1 MRNNSKKII
10 TRDSWGRPEGDK
22 WFGFDP
28 ERKEYT
34 EKHFTYEDKEARYKK
49 KNDEWFV
56 SSENTDGFVPLKD
69 PRGNRAR
76 ELEKNAKEV
85 KRMSSFEASE
95 KESAEE
101 IAKTRDFRNVVEKGS
116 EIFTGFP
123 GKEKNQY
130 EFRNGNWYEPNPEVE
145 KAIKRAEEDYLPI
158 SRIGGGTMTS
168 PTGIGEDFSSEAKSK
183 KILDAI
189 KDIPKTRVIKDDDRV
204 RALNKQFNK
213 NASLDEDY
221 ETFGDYD
228 NSPEKSK
235 NKYRIKNN
243 SWERLVYKSEEWSPI
258 ENEGSIGALNRRYG
272 KNIEVPKKVK
282 IEEARDI
289 SPFLKINK
297 NYLSQ
302 TEESAIKKLYKDFN
316 NLGFEFEQEGMLT
329 DYIKVIPKNKDV
341 APMTFS
347 FDDPKGLD
355 AARLRQYL
363 QTNAEYDSNNSLVN
377 QIRSN
382 VRTNAFNKAIGEDA
396 EVIEGSRTDKVGVSK
411 FIDHNNEYYESK
423 EYKDIFKKLNFVEQK
438 EEIERRQ
445 MENKPLEN
453 KDIFGD
459 FAVWVGLVDKYQGT
473 PEDLKKLKESEK
485 KLYNSEE
492 YKVIYAN
499 KRDEYIKEKKKNNEK
514 LLDGYEIALD
524 SKDPK
529 AIKEALKK
537 IEAGTF
543 VATMGN
549 NINYVSKQQQDY
561 SDESKSLIK
570 SYEKNNDDYRNRKIS
585 AEVYQDRYESLE
597 SKRDQ
602 LKVVAK
608 EIDTDQKRIKRLTGE
623 YITEKAKYGGF
634 WGNLVNEFIV
644 SADKVAELGV
654 KLDPNLAGT
663 EKAKTSKE
671 SQIITPEE
679 MKYYKS
685 DALRKGGFTEE
696 EIKNIKAN
704 QVKLKSIQQNERM
717 LIEAFGSDLT
727 TEESKQNLGF
737 FEQALI
743 GVAGSLPAMLTR
755 AIPVVGQAAA
765 FVSLADLSMSQ
776 IEKEMLT
783 DPDFQTTTAFD
794 RAKVSLPYG
803 IVMGALENF
812 GLNRLTKGQSYLLGK
827 GILGNIAKTLPE
839 GGVVRESLENIAN
852 KEIKNIIGKGV
863 LKVVAGTLA
872 EGETGAIQTF
882 VADIGIKKAY
892 NYLRAAYN
900 TEEDLKKLTGGEAF
914 STPKT
919 FMEGL
924 SAVGE
929 GALAEAIGGFAMSTV
944 ITSSQLLINGNL
956 SLYNKEDLNFLED
969 FTSDEQF
976 KKIIVADLKNKMIQG
991 TMTKSQAESA
1001 LNDIDLVAGVFNSI
1015 DENLPESAKMEAFN
1029 LINKRNRLEKEKQ
1042 GKDPALS
1049 KGITDKIN
1057 EINDKLTKLP
1067 LKVQGFNGIERL
1079 KVLEKALKRKRKDKD
1094 IIIVEGKKISRTEAE
1109 TEYKDL
1115 DKKIQSII
1123 SEFNAPVVETADTKV
1138 DIEELKQTPEGKEV
1152 ERRRRENL
1160 SAYNEEELNEVYSV
1174 GSDQTTGEFIKAKYD
1189 AELNQINQKQKD
1201 AIQEQT
1207 AGQVPVQPTTGVG
1220 EEVVQGEP
1228 TAEPQG
1234 LTEEGKAEE
1243 EVASKDNV
1251 ERRRQEEL
1259 KNPIKT
1265 TEGRKETATYSGEKY
1280 TIQVFIG
1287 AFKTKYSV
1295 EVAQKDNTVAT
1306 GYKSNESLSKNS
1318 FDTYEE
1324 ALEYANKIAKKDK
1337 ENLNKINA
1345 KYDAELATLE
1355 APAVEAEAQE
1365 KVATYRAEEQA
1376 ELLKAIPKIESY
1388 KVNGKIDKTKMP
1400 KTVLAK
1406 YNKIYKK
1413 YDALISPLLEPIVKA
1428 KAPSNKK
1435 QGDVQEVPKTEKAAF
1450 NEGVESVRKAAQ
1462 EYKDKITAEIKEKQ
1476 KNYQPER
1483 GNTAQPKLFERVSKM
1498 IADAYQFIKNEP
1510 TKQEV
1515 KVAYDAMMDETK
1527 DQYNFIVSKGLK
1539 VIRHQEAGEP
1549 YSNSKEMLQDIR
1561 ENNTLRFLPNEVAFG
1576 QGDVDV
1582 SDNIGLQP
1590 SGVKLEDGYELTNS
1604 EMFRVVHDYFGHGI
1618 LGNQF
1623 GAIGEENATLQHL
1636 DLYSDTAAPA
1646 VIFQTRGQNSWVNFS
1661 GVNAEA
1667 NQLRKEAR
1675 ELKKQG
1681 KLEEANI
1688 LLEKAEK
1695 MFKFAEPKIA
1705 IFPKKFNFRRYE
1717 TARRISEQE
1726 DINSRPNRGVDDLPG
1741 LLERYSKRSSGT
1753 RGINR
1758 RNLQEVRKIGVF
1770 DVNVVAEYTLDD
1782 AIDEGIKKSFPVFK
1796 GVQKIF
1802 EITDGDTYRKMMEE
1816 SLKDNPFAASV
1827 TVHSGEKFNGMRMFV
1842 TEDGSTGITLTKEG
1856 FLGGAFSNPNA
1867 KRPQNLAQLMVIGIK
1882 EGATTAEAF
1891 DTVLPD
1897 YYSKFGFK
1905 AVSRTAFNEEYKP
1918 MIKNGDA
1925 VKDWDFET
1933 YQIFNNGRP
1942 DVVFFIYDG
1951 GNRNTIEER
1960 LGLFD
1965 LYRYYEKENTESF
1978 DKDSYEKAEEVM
1990 NQQAVKRLEFELD
2003 INESE
2008 APVATNQ
2015 GVSIKNKSAIDNIKT
2030 KTTDKV
2036 RVKVIEAAQRA
2047 IKTLQ
2052 SVLPNFDIVVHDN
2065 EESYNAAMKDRN
2077 GVQGSAGNFS
2087 YGLDGQGNLTGRI
2100 DINLNKANART
2111 VAHEVAHG
2119 VMLKAFGDNPALFK
2133 NFRDRIASV
2142 LNESSNKALMDF
2154 ANQYVDNK
2162 TGELLDVTYEE
2173 YLAELTAVL
2182 ASEEGNLSATTL
2194 QKIATLINAIVSK
2207 ITNGMLKPF
2216 EDVKDTKQ
2224 VVEFFSN
2231 IANSIREG
2239 QDISNLNDDFSKSL
2253 YEPVNLNIKGELE
2266 NKLPLSNRKPISKSS
2281 RGDFN
2286 LIPHPII
2293 NKNTMVGKKYSVT
2306 MSDHTKVGEYK
2317 NNKTNV
2323 TVKNLMGGVFYPYI
2337 KGIHDAGIAWAS
2349 VTIKAAR
2356 EMVINAANQDA
2367 TLIYRMSRATG
2378 SRGNVNFNEIAF
2390 AELIAPVTN
2399 GKVTEEEFLRNL
2411 NNKLNTISNGTQLA
2425 TGVYI
2430 LGKYGVDTNEKIKIN
2445 KTKTV
2450 KVKDKTGKLVD
2461 KTIKVLEKN
2470 ADNKRIY
2477 ATKNVTKKELPSL
2490 DALKK
2495 ALSEESFSKRGGFWS
2510 TILKDSWATKST
2522 GEWYK
2527 FLEKNSVTSLEE
2539 IVNNLAEPEVDSAND
2554 HDIVAAVKI
2563 APPEYDKNGNI
2574 KIYTTREGL
2583 VNEAKGIYYIDA
2595 PDHPSYPYVVKGSPI
2610 GVLNEF
2616 NSITDYFPIINDWL
2630 ESGRLNSP
2638 YKAVETMGKE
2648 LVQKLSPTETTFA
2661 SKSQLDSEGK
2671 EKTEAEKITELNK
2684 KRDSAQKNTIGKT
2697 PKLGDITSDLG
2708 PLLKQVLN
2716 INAKLIPEDV
2726 FEDYRKVIEML
2737 SGNKRILSPENRA
2750 EIEKKLN
2757 NIIRS
2762 IEFSNNKAS
2771 ELKGRYDDFKVNN
2784 EDLDYSDSIKKM
2796 LEDGII
2802 SKEEFD
2808 FMKKYKSK
2816 IIEAEVKQKM
2826 SKEEDEDEKE
2836 ELIAEIKDT
2845 TITADEFKG
2854 DEFRLER
2861 DLVNKFIETL
2871 KNSDLE
2877 SLNNSDLNDL
2887 VKIIYNI
2894 NNGFVNHATSQ
2905 MLIKLDSNIKEATLV
2920 EAIPDSYG
2928 GVVKKIQQ
2936 WLRTLDVNIA
2946 NIKLRIKNDK
2956 YGVGSNSL
2964 FNIDEMFGD
2973 FKTKRI
2979 FNSIFNE
2986 SAKAQQTYQSEIKDI
3001 QERLIKAENAVFNSF
3016 KKDGNALT
3024 KSQMKSMLYMIQL
3037 EHESNEGS
3045 KQTRPALAV
3054 LDAVIE
3060 FAKIKGVT
3068 EMSKEDIKVMQD
3080 IKKNFVVDGKIDIDK
3095 ILSSFNKAEISA
3107 LKVMQSVNE
3116 EMTKKAT
3123 FTSYVI
3129 NGNQIKPLKN
3139 YIPQMVAQKTNRE
3152 TIDEQINRIKNNIN
3166 PGTES
3171 NNLIERNDFNEKNVS
3186 PVILNPYFVI
3196 NQSSKSLL
3204 INYHLADPIR
3214 TARMTLKKA
3223 ELNLK
3228 ENKKDSEAREMLEVI
3243 SQSYETAL
3251 NDLLSQNFGQTN
3263 KFIDAITKVGYRAM
3277 LASAPRMLSESISN
3291 TFFVMTNNPVDYSV
3305 GVSMYGKL
3313 AFGVD
3318 GKKVLTNLKSKVTA
3332 RNYSEGGEN
3341 SAMFDLSALTNR
3353 ISRKGKMDTVIVNG
3367 VLKVYDNYLGRY
3379 VNLVT
3384 LVADNVV
3391 SQPDKVMIKPLW
3403 FGSFARRFEKITG
3416 ETIDFNKIISNDEE
3430 YLNKYKDALSKS
3442 TDWADSQVVLAGA
3455 STNPFMGV
3463 LKNVSREDDNLYETA
3478 VKNFNRFMNKFMI
3491 NEYFTIRKGVFAMIG
3506 KGDISRA
3513 DGLLL
3518 LAAASQRLFLY
3529 GILTTMLSDVLV
3541 FVLRGTFNNFADMA
3555 LGIDDDDEEKEVEKL
3570 KLKYDKFDDKK
3581 ESYNKTL
3588 EEMMLRKKINKKEF
3602 DLMQNNKDNIQG
3614 LGEFLSEKPLKERI
3628 MKSVLGSATGMILG
3642 RNYGN
3647 FTRMWQNYLVEQVN
3661 KKYGDDLGIWDGEYD
3676 PYKDALA
3683 YNPFEGKKIDES
3695 TDLLTIISGPYAPHL
3710 NFMTT
3715 LFKAYNKSEP
3725 KEERTILTRKKER
3738 LRYFIEGS
3746 GMLNMLPFYKDFRK
3760 SAMDY
3765 IYKEVRVEKQ
3775 QEVNLKEKKIDILKN
3790 IEANKNNTYEPED
3803 LKHWIKYLEDADYK
3817 KRYDD
3822 KEEKI
3827 VNEILKEYGYK
3838 NKTEFEYEDIRGY
3851 KKEFGKYSD
3860 YSKERKGKSDIENEL
3875 DDKESTKSSRG
3886 RKIFGRRRKILRK
3899 KWG

>member
-10 TRDSWGRPEGDK
+10 TRDSWGRPEGDE

-34 EKHFTYEDKEARYKK
+34 EKHFTYEDKKARYKK

-69 PRGNRAR
+69 PKGSRAR
-76 ELEKNAKEV
+76 ELERNAKEV

-101 IAKTRDFRNVVEKGS
+101 IAKIRDFRNVVEKGS

-145 KAIKRAEEDYLPI
+145 KAIKRAEEDYVPI

-183 KILDAI
+183 RSLDAI

-204 RALNKQFNK
+204 RALNKQFGK

-221 ETFGDYD
+221 ETFSNYD
-228 NSPEKSK
+228 NSREKRD
-235 NKYRIKNN
+235 NKYRVKDG
-243 SWERLVYKSEEWSPI
+243 SWERLVGGAEEWSPI

-272 KNIEVPKKVK
+272 KNVEVPKKVK

-363 QTNAEYDSNNSLVN
+363 QSNAEYDSNNSLVN
-377 QIRSN
+377 EIRSN

-396 EVIEGSRTDKVGVSK
+396 EVIEGSRADKVGVSK

-524 SKDPK
+524 SRDPK
-529 AIKEALKK
+529 KIKEAKEK

-543 VATMGN
+543 VATIGN

-561 SDESKSLIK
+561 SDEIKNLTK
-570 SYEKNNDDYRNRKIS
+570 SYEKNQDDYRNRKIS

-608 EIDTDQKRIKRLTGE
+608 EIDTDQKRTKRLTGE

-663 EKAKTSKE
+663 ERVKTSKE

-737 FEQALI
+737 FKQALI

-827 GILGNIAKTLPE
+827 GILGNIAKTLPA
-839 GGVVRESLENIAN
+839 GATREVLENIAN
-852 KEIKNIIGKGV
+852 KEVKNLIGKGV

-882 VADIGIKKAY
+882 AADIGIKKAY

-944 ITSSQLLINGNL
+944 IVNSQLLINGNL

-1015 DENLPESAKMEAFN
+1015 DENLPEIAKMEAFN
-1029 LINKRNRLEKEKQ
+1029 LINKRNRLEKSIE
-1042 GKDPALS
+1042 GKDESLS
-1049 KGITDKIN
+1049 KSIKEEIK

-1067 LKVQGFNGIERL
+1067 LKVQEFNGKERL
-1079 KVLEKALKRKRKDKD
+1079 NVLEKALKRKRKDKD

-1115 DKKIQSII
+1115 DEKLQSII

-1138 DIEELKQTPEGKEV
+1138 DI
-1152 ERRRRENL
+1152 
-1160 SAYNEEELNEVYSV
+1160 
-1174 GSDQTTGEFIKAKYD
+1174 
-1189 AELNQINQKQKD
+1189 ELNQINQKQKD

-1207 AGQVPVQPTTGVG
+1207 AGQVPVQPTTAVG

-1228 TAEPQG
+1228 TTKPQV

-1243 EVASKDNV
+1243 EVTPSETTKQMTSNDYKVISKKVLDDK
-1251 ERRRQEEL
+1251 EL
-1259 KNPIKT
+1259 
-1265 TEGRKETATYSGEKY
+1265 
-1280 TIQVFIG
+1280 
-1287 AFKTKYSV
+1287 
-1295 EVAQKDNTVAT
+1295 NTVRA
-1306 GYKSNESLSKNS
+1306 SLRASSPDS
-1318 FDTYEE
+1318 FS
-1324 ALEYANKIAKKDK
+1324 LEILDAIAKKESIDTGNDELNQQIDDAI
-1337 ENLNKINA
+1337 ENGLSIGTIANLILEDDVITEGKGIDSKRKAIDYALNIGGKGTILKSGQQA
-1345 KYDAELATLE
+1345 ITEEGKAE
-1355 APAVEAEAQE
+1355 E
-1365 KVATYRAEEQA
+1365 KVTAYRAEEQA

-1406 YNKIYKK
+1406 YNKIYDK
-1413 YDALISPLLEPIVKA
+1413 YDALISPLLEPVVKV
-1428 KAPSNKK
+1428 KTPSSKK
-1435 QGDVQEVPKTEKAAF
+1435 EGDVQEVPKTEKAAF
-1450 NEGVESVRKAAQ
+1450 NEGVKSVQQAAQ

-1498 IADAYQFIKNEP
+1498 IADAYKSIKNEP

-1515 KVAYDAMMDETK
+1515 KVAYDAFVSETK
-1527 DQYNFIVSKGLK
+1527 KQYEFIVAKGLK

-1636 DLYSDTAAPA
+1636 DLYSDVAAPA

-1681 KLEEANI
+1681 KLEEENI

-1705 IFPKKFNFRRYE
+1705 IFPTKFNFRRYE

-1741 LLERYSKRSSGT
+1741 LLERYSKKSSGT
-1753 RGINR
+1753 RGVNKR
-1758 RNLQEVRKIGVF
+1758 SLRGTKRIGVF

-1782 AIDEGIKKSFPVFK
+1782 AINEGIKKSFPVFK

-1827 TVHSGEKFNGMRMFV
+1827 TVHTGEKFNGMRMFV

-1867 KRPQNLAQLMVIGIK
+1867 NRPQNLAQLMVIGIK

-1905 AVSRTAFNEEYKP
+1905 AVSRTAFNEQYKP

-1925 VKDWDFET
+1925 VKDWDFKT
-1933 YQIFNNGRP
+1933 YKRFNNGRP

-1965 LYRYYEKENTESF
+1965 LYEYYEKENTESF

-2008 APVATNQ
+2008 APIATNQ
-2015 GVSIKNKSAIDNIKT
+2015 GISIKNKSAVDNIKT
-2030 KTTDKV
+2030 KTTDKE

-2052 SVLPNFDIVVHDN
+2052 SVLPNFDIVIHEN
-2065 EESYNAAMKDRN
+2065 EESYASSMRSMNAPTD
-2077 GVQGSAGNFS
+2077 SAGNFS
-2087 YGLDGQGNLTGRI
+2087 YVQMPDGSYVGRI
-2100 DINLNKANART
+2100 DINLNKADART

-2133 NFRDRIASV
+2133 RFRDRIASI
-2142 LNESSNKALMDF
+2142 LKESTNKALMDF
-2154 ANQYVDNK
+2154 ANQYVDK
-2162 TGELLDVTYEE
+2162 ETGKLLDVTYEE
-2173 YLAELTAVL
+2173 YLAELTAAL
-2182 ASEEGNLSATTL
+2182 AAEEGNLSATTL

-2224 VVEFFSN
+2224 VVDFFKN
-2231 IANSIREG
+2231 ISESIR
-2239 QDISNLNDDFSKSL
+2239 
-2253 YEPVNLNIKGELE
+2253 KGEAINPSDIAAIQEGLSVPIGSPTNII
-2266 NKLPLSNRKPISKSS
+2266 NKATLANPLIFPKTPLPLSFVTEADKIDINALIKEIVEKKLNVWFWMADQLGRGNYYDAVIGNEHYLDAGPSFALDPENRDKNILWASGLADKTLQSQIDKADYIFFISGSPEKAKLFNRRVLDLIAS
-2281 RGDFN
+2281 RVNKTSDFN
-2286 LIPHPII
+2286 SFKEAMNNFKTETNELKDIKNALVKINSFEELAKSPKRKSFLIAID
-2293 NKNTMVGKKYSVT
+2293 NVGK
-2306 MSDHTKVGEYK
+2306 
-2317 NNKTNV
+2317 NKTTPKGSLKELLGSFNV
-2323 TVKNLMGGVFYPYI
+2323 FIDYNELRDGFYRENDFTQNDIMLVGKPTGLGGNAPHSTYETAILGEVVGVPDVKINSWDIMPQALKDKYQSVIGGRETKTKAMQAKV
-2337 KGIHDAGIAWAS
+2337 IA
-2349 VTIKAAR
+2349 
-2356 EMVINAANQDA
+2356 
-2367 TLIYRMSRATG
+2367 
-2378 SRGNVNFNEIAF
+2378 
-2390 AELIAPVTN
+2390 AE
-2399 GKVTEEEFLRNL
+2399 
-2411 NNKLNTISNGTQLA
+2411 
-2425 TGVYI
+2425 TGVVRG
-2430 LGKYGVDTNEKIKIN
+2430 LEAQIK
-2445 KTKTV
+2445 
-2450 KVKDKTGKLVD
+2450 
-2461 KTIKVLEKN
+2461 
-2470 ADNKRIY
+2470 
-2477 ATKNVTKKELPSL
+2477 
-2490 DALKK
+2490 
-2495 ALSEESFSKRGGFWS
+2495 
-2510 TILKDSWATKST
+2510 
-2522 GEWYK
+2522 
-2527 FLEKNSVTSLEE
+2527 
-2539 IVNNLAEPEVDSAND
+2539 
-2554 HDIVAAVKI
+2554 
-2563 APPEYDKNGNI
+2563 
-2574 KIYTTREGL
+2574 
-2583 VNEAKGIYYIDA
+2583 
-2595 PDHPSYPYVVKGSPI
+2595 
-2610 GVLNEF
+2610 
-2616 NSITDYFPIINDWL
+2616 
-2630 ESGRLNSP
+2630 
-2638 YKAVETMGKE
+2638 
-2648 LVQKLSPTETTFA
+2648 
-2661 SKSQLDSEGK
+2661 SKSQLASDGK
-2671 EKTEAEKITELNK
+2671 GETEAKKITELNK
-2684 KRDSAQKNTIGKT
+2684 KRDSAQKNTIGKN

-2737 SGNKRILSPENRA
+2737 SGNRRILSPENRA

-2771 ELKGRYDDFKVNN
+2771 DLKGRYDDFKVNN

-2826 SKEEDEDEKE
+2826 TKEEDEDEKE

-2845 TITADEFKG
+2845 TVTTDEFKG

-2861 DLVNKFIETL
+2861 DFVNKFIETL

-2877 SLNNSDLNDL
+2877 GLNNSDLNDL

-2894 NNGFVNHATSQ
+2894 NNGFVNHAASQ
-2905 MLIKLDSNIKEATLV
+2905 MLIKLESNIKEATLV

-2928 GVVKKIQQ
+2928 GVVRRIQQ

-2986 SAKAQQTYQSEIKDI
+2986 SAKAQQTYQSEIKDV
-3001 QERLIKAENAVFNSF
+3001 QGRLIEAENAVFNSF
-3016 KKDGNALT
+3016 KKDGNALI

-3037 EHESNEGS
+3037 EYESNEGS

-3068 EMSKEDIKVMQD
+3068 EMSKQDLKVMQD

-3107 LKVMQSVNE
+3107 LKVMQSINE

-3129 NGNQIKPLKN
+3129 NGSQLKPLKN
-3139 YIPQMVAQKTNRE
+3139 YVPQMVAQKTNQE
-3152 TIDEQINRIKNNIN
+3152 TIDEQIDRIKNNIN

-3186 PVILNPYFVI
+3186 PVILNPYFAI

-3263 KFIDAITKVGYRAM
+3263 KFIDALAKVGYSSM
-3277 LASAPRMLSESISN
+3277 LASAPRMFSEAISN

-3305 GVSMYGKL
+3305 GASMYGKL

-3318 GKKVLTNLKSKVTA
+3318 GKKVLTNLNSKVTS
-3332 RNYSEGGEN
+3332 RNYSEAGEN

-3353 ISRKGKMDTVIVNG
+3353 ISRKGKMDTIIVNG
-3367 VLKVYDNYLGRY
+3367 VVQVYDNFLGRY
-3379 VNLVT
+3379 VNLVS
-3384 LVADNVV
+3384 LVANNVV

-3416 ETIDFNKIISNDEE
+3416 ETIDFNKIINNDEE

-3506 KGDISRA
+3506 KGDISRE

-3529 GILTTMLSDVLV
+3529 GILTRLSSEVLV

-3588 EEMMLRKKINKKEF
+3588 EEMMLRKIINKKEF

-3614 LGEFLSEKPLKERI
+3614 LGEFLSEKPLTERV
-3628 MKSVLGSATGMILG
+3628 MQSVLGSATGMILG

-3715 LFKAYNKSEP
+3715 LLKASNKSEP

-3765 IYKEVRVEKQ
+3765 VYKEVKVEKQ

-3790 IEANKNNTYEPED
+3790 IEADKNNEYEPED
-3803 LKHWIKYLEDADYK
+3803 LKHWIKYVEDPDYK
-3817 KRYDD
+3817 KKYDD

-3827 VNEILKEYGYK
+3827 VDGILKEYGYK
-3838 NKTEFEYEDIRGY
+3838 TKTEFEYEDIRGY
-3851 KKEFGKYSD
+3851 KKEFGNYSD
-3860 YSKERKGKSDIENEL
+3860 YSKERKGKSKIENEL
-3875 DDKESTKSSRG
+3875 DDRIEAFKYGEEYNKSSRSGRSRSVWG
-3886 RKIFGRRRKILRK
+3886 RKKRS
-3899 KWG
+3899 KWSK

>member
-69 PRGNRAR
+69 PRGNRAK
-76 ELEKNAKEV
+76 ELERNAKEV

-145 KAIKRAEEDYLPI
+145 KAIKRAEQDYIPI

-183 KILDAI
+183 RSLDAI

-204 RALNKQFNK
+204 RALNKQFGK

-221 ETFGDYD
+221 ETFSNYD
-228 NSPEKSK
+228 NSREKRD
-235 NKYRIKNN
+235 NKYRVKDG

-272 KNIEVPKKVK
+272 KNVEVPKKVK

-363 QTNAEYDSNNSLVN
+363 QSNAEYDSNNSVVN
-377 QIRSN
+377 EIRSN
-382 VRTNAFNKAIGEDA
+382 VRTNAFNKAIGEDG
-396 EVIEGSRTDKVGVSK
+396 EVIEGSRADKVGVSK
-411 FIDHNNEYYESK
+411 FIDHNNKYYESK
-423 EYKDIFKKLNFVEQK
+423 EYKDNFKKLNFVEQK

-445 MENKPLEN
+445 MENKPIEN

-524 SKDPK
+524 SKNPK
-529 AIKEALKK
+529 DIKEAKEK

-543 VATMGN
+543 VATIGN

-561 SDESKSLIK
+561 SDEIK
-570 SYEKNNDDYRNRKIS
+570 NLYRSFEKNNDDYRNRKIS

-608 EIDTDQKRIKRLTGE
+608 EIDTDQKRTKRLTGE

-663 EKAKTSKE
+663 ERAKTSKE

-727 TEESKQNLGF
+727 TEESRQNLGF
-737 FEQALI
+737 FQQALV

-765 FVSLADLSMSQ
+765 FVSLADLSMSH

-827 GILGNIAKTLPE
+827 GILGNIAKILPA
-839 GGVVRESLENIAN
+839 GATREVLENIAN
-852 KEIKNIIGKGV
+852 KEVKNLIGKGV

-872 EGETGAIQTF
+872 EGETGAIQTL

-919 FMEGL
+919 LMEGL

-944 ITSSQLLINGNL
+944 IVNSQLLINGNL

-1029 LINKRNRLEKEKQ
+1029 LINKRNRLEKSIE
-1042 GKDPALS
+1042 GKDESLS
-1049 KGITDKIN
+1049 KSIKEEIK

-1115 DKKIQSII
+1115 DEKIQSII
-1123 SEFNAPVVETADTKV
+1123 SEFNAPVVETTDAKV
-1138 DIEELKQTPEGKEV
+1138 DI
-1152 ERRRRENL
+1152 
-1160 SAYNEEELNEVYSV
+1160 
-1174 GSDQTTGEFIKAKYD
+1174 
-1189 AELNQINQKQKD
+1189 ELNQINQKEKD

-1207 AGQVPVQPTTGVG
+1207 AGEVPVQPTTAVG

-1228 TAEPQG
+1228 TAEPQV

-1243 EVASKDNV
+1243 EVTPSETTKQMTSNDYKVISKKVLDDK
-1251 ERRRQEEL
+1251 EL
-1259 KNPIKT
+1259 
-1265 TEGRKETATYSGEKY
+1265 
-1280 TIQVFIG
+1280 
-1287 AFKTKYSV
+1287 
-1295 EVAQKDNTVAT
+1295 NTVRA
-1306 GYKSNESLSKNS
+1306 SLRASSPDS
-1318 FDTYEE
+1318 FS
-1324 ALEYANKIAKKDK
+1324 LEILDAIAKKESIDTGFYELNEQIDDAI
-1337 ENLNKINA
+1337 ENGLSIGTIANLILEDDVITEGKGIDSKRKAIDYALNIGGKGTILKSGQQA
-1345 KYDAELATLE
+1345 IIEEGKAE
-1355 APAVEAEAQE
+1355 E
-1365 KVATYRAEEQA
+1365 KVTAYRAEEQA

-1406 YNKIYKK
+1406 YNKIYDK
-1413 YDALISPLLEPIVKA
+1413 YDALISPLLEKA
-1428 KAPSNKK
+1428 KTP
-1435 QGDVQEVPKTEKAAF
+1435 V
-1450 NEGVESVRKAAQ
+1450 VET
-1462 EYKDKITAEIKEKQ
+1462 DKLNSKEKQ
-1476 KNYQPER
+1476 YALESGIPEEDAIPTR
-1483 GNTAQPKLFERVSKM
+1483 SIFKKKISRIGITVERVKQLIKSNKYTEKKIKVDEISPSQLVVERYLISK
-1498 IADAYQFIKNEP
+1498 IENKDNLPIIGQLGNE
-1510 TKQEV
+1510 
-1515 KVAYDAMMDETK
+1515 
-1527 DQYNFIVSKGLK
+1527 FIVLDGHHRISTYIRNGAKTINAK
-1539 VIRHQEAGEP
+1539 VI
-1549 YSNSKEMLQDIR
+1549 
-1561 ENNTLRFLPNEVAFG
+1561 
-1576 QGDVDV
+1576 
-1582 SDNIGLQP
+1582 
-1590 SGVKLEDGYELTNS
+1590 
-1604 EMFRVVHDYFGHGI
+1604 
-1618 LGNQF
+1618 
-1623 GAIGEENATLQHL
+1623 
-1636 DLYSDTAAPA
+1636 DLST
-1646 VIFQTRGQNSWVNFS
+1646 VQT
-1661 GVNAEA
+1661 
-1667 NQLRKEAR
+1667 K
-1675 ELKKQG
+1675 
-1681 KLEEANI
+1681 
-1688 LLEKAEK
+1688 
-1695 MFKFAEPKIA
+1695 
-1705 IFPKKFNFRRYE
+1705 
-1717 TARRISEQE
+1717 
-1726 DINSRPNRGVDDLPG
+1726 
-1741 LLERYSKRSSGT
+1741 
-1753 RGINR
+1753 
-1758 RNLQEVRKIGVF
+1758 
-1770 DVNVVAEYTLDD
+1770 
-1782 AIDEGIKKSFPVFK
+1782 
-1796 GVQKIF
+1796 
-1802 EITDGDTYRKMMEE
+1802 
-1816 SLKDNPFAASV
+1816 
-1827 TVHSGEKFNGMRMFV
+1827 
-1842 TEDGSTGITLTKEG
+1842 
-1856 FLGGAFSNPNA
+1856 
-1867 KRPQNLAQLMVIGIK
+1867 
-1882 EGATTAEAF
+1882 
-1891 DTVLPD
+1891 
-1897 YYSKFGFK
+1897 
-1905 AVSRTAFNEEYKP
+1905 
-1918 MIKNGDA
+1918 
-1925 VKDWDFET
+1925 
-1933 YQIFNNGRP
+1933 
-1942 DVVFFIYDG
+1942 
-1951 GNRNTIEER
+1951 
-1960 LGLFD
+1960 
-1965 LYRYYEKENTESF
+1965 
-1978 DKDSYEKAEEVM
+1978 
-1990 NQQAVKRLEFELD
+1990 
-2003 INESE
+2003 
-2008 APVATNQ
+2008 APVSPQGQ
-2015 GVSIKNKSAIDNIKT
+2015 GVSIKNKSAVDNIKT
-2030 KTTDKV
+2030 KTTDKE
-2036 RVKVIEAAQRA
+2036 RIKVIEAAQRA
-2047 IKTLQ
+2047 VKTLQ
-2052 SVLPNFDIVVHDN
+2052 SVLPNFDIVVHENDD
-2065 EESYNAAMKDRN
+2065 SYASYMRSINASTD
-2077 GVQGSAGNFS
+2077 SAGSFS
-2087 YGLDGQGNLTGRI
+2087 YAQRPDGSYFGVIN
-2100 DINLNKANART
+2100 INLNKANART

-2133 NFRDRIASV
+2133 RFRDRIASI
-2142 LNESSNKALMDF
+2142 LTESSNKALMDF
-2154 ANQYVDNK
+2154 ANQYVDK
-2162 TGELLDVTYEE
+2162 ETGKLLDVTYEE
-2173 YLAELTAVL
+2173 YLAELTGAL
-2182 ASEEGNLSATTL
+2182 AAEEGKLSATTL

-2207 ITNGMLKPF
+2207 ITNGKLKPF

-2224 VVEFFSN
+2224 VVDFFSSVSQ
-2231 IANSIREG
+2231 SIR
-2239 QDISNLNDDFSKSL
+2239 
-2253 YEPVNLNIKGELE
+2253 KGEAINPSDIAAIQEGLSVPIGSPTNII
-2266 NKLPLSNRKPISKSS
+2266 NKPQKATPLKFPKTPLPLSFVTEADKIDINALIKEIAEKKLNVWFWMADQLGRGNYYDEVIEGEHYLDAGPSFALDPKNRDENILWASGLAEKTLQSQIDKADYIFFISGSPEKAKLFNRRVLDLIAS
-2281 RGDFN
+2281 RINKTSDFN
-2286 LIPHPII
+2286 SFKEAMSNFKTETNELKDIKNALVEINSFEELAKSPRRKSFLIAID
-2293 NKNTMVGKKYSVT
+2293 NVGK
-2306 MSDHTKVGEYK
+2306 
-2317 NNKTNV
+2317 NKTTPKGSLKELLGSFNV
-2323 TVKNLMGGVFYPYI
+2323 FIDYNELRDGFYKENDFTQNDIMLVGKPTGLGG
-2337 KGIHDAGIAWAS
+2337 S
-2349 VTIKAAR
+2349 
-2356 EMVINAANQDA
+2356 
-2367 TLIYRMSRATG
+2367 
-2378 SRGNVNFNEIAF
+2378 
-2390 AELIAPVTN
+2390 APHSTYE
-2399 GKVTEEEFLRNL
+2399 T
-2411 NNKLNTISNGTQLA
+2411 A
-2425 TGVYI
+2425 I
-2430 LGKYGVDTNEKIKIN
+2430 LGEVVGVPDIKIN
-2445 KTKTV
+2445 SWDIMPQALKDKYQSVIGGRETKTKAMQA
-2450 KVKDKTGKLVD
+2450 KVIAAETGVVRGLEAQ
-2461 KTIKVLEKN
+2461 IK
-2470 ADNKRIY
+2470 
-2477 ATKNVTKKELPSL
+2477 
-2490 DALKK
+2490 
-2495 ALSEESFSKRGGFWS
+2495 
-2510 TILKDSWATKST
+2510 
-2522 GEWYK
+2522 
-2527 FLEKNSVTSLEE
+2527 
-2539 IVNNLAEPEVDSAND
+2539 
-2554 HDIVAAVKI
+2554 
-2563 APPEYDKNGNI
+2563 
-2574 KIYTTREGL
+2574 
-2583 VNEAKGIYYIDA
+2583 
-2595 PDHPSYPYVVKGSPI
+2595 
-2610 GVLNEF
+2610 
-2616 NSITDYFPIINDWL
+2616 
-2630 ESGRLNSP
+2630 
-2638 YKAVETMGKE
+2638 
-2648 LVQKLSPTETTFA
+2648 
-2661 SKSQLDSEGK
+2661 SKSQLASEGK
-2671 EKTEAEKITELNK
+2671 GETEAKKITELNK
-2684 KRDSAQKNTIGKT
+2684 KRDSAQKNTIGKN

-2737 SGNKRILSPENRA
+2737 SGNRRILSPENRA

-2771 ELKGRYDDFKVNN
+2771 DLKGRYDDFKVNN

-2826 SKEEDEDEKE
+2826 TKEEDEDEKE

-2845 TITADEFKG
+2845 TVTTDEFKG
-2854 DEFRLER
+2854 DDFRLER
-2861 DLVNKFIETL
+2861 DFVNKFIETL

-2905 MLIKLDSNIKEATLV
+2905 MLIKLESNIKEATLV

-2928 GVVKKIQQ
+2928 GVVKRIQQ

-2986 SAKAQQTYQSEIKDI
+2986 SAKAQQTYQSEIKDV
-3001 QERLIKAENAVFNSF
+3001 QGRLIEAENAVFNSF
-3016 KKDGNALT
+3016 KKDGNALI

-3037 EHESNEGS
+3037 EYESNEGS

-3068 EMSKEDIKVMQD
+3068 EMSKQDLKVMQD

-3107 LKVMQSVNE
+3107 LKVMQSINE

-3129 NGNQIKPLKN
+3129 NGSQLKPLKN
-3139 YIPQMVAQKTNRE
+3139 YVPQMVAQKTNQE
-3152 TIDEQINRIKNNIN
+3152 TIDEQINRIKSNIN

-3186 PVILNPYFVI
+3186 PVILNPYFAI

-3263 KFIDAITKVGYRAM
+3263 KFIDALAKVGYSSM

-3313 AFGVD
+3313 AFGLD
-3318 GKKVLTNLKSKVTA
+3318 GKKVLTNLNSKVTA
-3332 RNYSEGGEN
+3332 RNYSEAGEN

-3353 ISRKGKMDTVIVNG
+3353 ISRKGKMDTIIVNG
-3367 VLKVYDNYLGRY
+3367 VVQVYDNFLGRY
-3379 VNLVT
+3379 VNLVS
-3384 LVADNVV
+3384 LVANNVV

-3416 ETIDFNKIISNDEE
+3416 ETIDFNKIINNDEE

-3529 GILTTMLSDVLV
+3529 GILTRLSSEVLV

-3588 EEMMLRKKINKKEF
+3588 EEMMLRKIINKKEF

-3614 LGEFLSEKPLKERI
+3614 LGEFLSEKPLTERV
-3628 MKSVLGSATGMILG
+3628 MQSVIGSATGMILG

-3765 IYKEVRVEKQ
+3765 VYKEVKVEKQ

-3790 IEANKNNTYEPED
+3790 IEADILKNIEDNKNNKYKPED
-3803 LKHWIKYLEDADYK
+3803 LKHWIKYVEDADYK
-3817 KRYDD
+3817 KKYDD

-3827 VNEILKEYGYK
+3827 VDGILKDYGYK
-3838 NKTEFEYEDIRGY
+3838 TKTEFESEDIRGY

-3860 YSKERKGKSDIENEL
+3860 YSKERKGKSKIENEL
-3875 DDKESTKSSRG
+3875 DDRIEAFKYGEEYNESGRG
-3886 RKIFGRRRKILRK
+3886 RKIFGRRRRILRK

>member
-76 ELEKNAKEV
+76 ELERNAKEV

-183 KILDAI
+183 RSLDAI

-204 RALNKQFNK
+204 RALNKQFGK

-221 ETFGDYD
+221 ETFSNYD

-235 NKYRIKNN
+235 NKYRIKDG
-243 SWERLVYKSEEWSPI
+243 SWERWVYGADEWSSI

-272 KNIEVPKKVK
+272 KNVEVPKKVK

-302 TEESAIKKLYKDFN
+302 TEESAIKKLYKDFS

-363 QTNAEYDSNNSLVN
+363 QSNAEYDSNNSLVN
-377 QIRSN
+377 EIRSN
-382 VRTNAFNKAIGEDA
+382 VRTNAFNKAIGEDG
-396 EVIEGSRTDKVGVSK
+396 EVIEGSRADKVGVSK

-445 MENKPLEN
+445 MENKPIEN
-453 KDIFGD
+453 KDILPYGD
-459 FAVWVGLVDKYQGT
+459 FAVWIGLVDKYQGT

-499 KRDEYIKEKKKNNEK
+499 KKAEYIKEKKKNNEK
-514 LLDGYEIALD
+514 LLDAYEIALD
-524 SKDPK
+524 SRDPK
-529 AIKEALKK
+529 KIKEAKEK

-543 VATMGN
+543 VATIGN
-549 NINYVSKQQQDY
+549 NINYLSKEQQDY
-561 SDESKSLIK
+561 SDEIK
-570 SYEKNNDDYRNRKIS
+570 NLYRSFEKNDDDYRNRKIS
-585 AEVYQDRYESLE
+585 AEVYQDRYETLE

-608 EIDTDQKRIKRLTGE
+608 EIDTDQKRTTRLTGE
-623 YITEKAKYGGF
+623 YITERAKYGGF

-654 KLDPNLAGT
+654 KLDPA

-685 DALRKGGFTEE
+685 QGFTEE
-696 EIKNIKAN
+696 EIKNIKIN

-717 LIEAFGSDLT
+717 LIETFGSDLT

-737 FEQALI
+737 FQQALV

-765 FVSLADLSMSQ
+765 FVSLADLSMSH

-827 GILGNIAKTLPE
+827 GILGNIAKTLPA
-839 GGVVRESLENIAN
+839 GATRETLENIAN
-852 KEIKNIIGKGV
+852 KEVKNLIGKGV

-919 FMEGL
+919 IMEGL

-944 ITSSQLLINGNL
+944 IVNSQLLINGNL

-969 FTSDEQF
+969 FTSDQQF

-1029 LINKRNRLEKEKQ
+1029 LINKRNRLEKSIE
-1042 GKDPALS
+1042 GKDESLS
-1049 KGITDKIN
+1049 KSIKEEIK

-1067 LKVQGFNGIERL
+1067 LKVQEFNGIERL
-1079 KVLEKALKRKRKDKD
+1079 NVLEKALKRKRKDKD

-1138 DIEELKQTPEGKEV
+1138 DIE
-1152 ERRRRENL
+1152 
-1160 SAYNEEELNEVYSV
+1160 
-1174 GSDQTTGEFIKAKYD
+1174 
-1189 AELNQINQKQKD
+1189 LNQINQKEKD
-1201 AIQEQT
+1201 AIQEQA
-1207 AGQVPVQPTTGVG
+1207 AGQVPVQPTTAVG

-1228 TAEPQG
+1228 TAEPQV

-1243 EVASKDNV
+1243 EVTASKATKQMTSNDYNV
-1251 ERRRQEEL
+1251 ISKKVLADEEL
-1259 KNPIKT
+1259 
-1265 TEGRKETATYSGEKY
+1265 
-1280 TIQVFIG
+1280 
-1287 AFKTKYSV
+1287 
-1295 EVAQKDNTVAT
+1295 NTVRA
-1306 GYKSNESLSKNS
+1306 SLRASSPDS
-1318 FDTYEE
+1318 FS
-1324 ALEYANKIAKKDK
+1324 LEILDAIAKKESIDTGFYELNEQIDDAI
-1337 ENLNKINA
+1337 ENGLSIGTIANLI
-1345 KYDAELATLE
+1345 LE
-1355 APAVEAEAQE
+1355 DDVITEG
-1365 KVATYRAEEQA
+1365 KGIDSKR
-1376 ELLKAIPKIESY
+1376 KAIDYALNIG
-1388 KVNGKIDKTKMP
+1388 GKGTILKSGQQ
-1400 KTVLAK
+1400 A
-1406 YNKIYKK
+1406 
-1413 YDALISPLLEPIVKA
+1413 VKA
-1428 KAPSNKK
+1428 KAPVVEAPVSPQVNVAPYFNTKIETVKEAEKLRKNKDYKKYKQELASLATQLGIPSVTIDDVIGGYKNDAGEDFIEISNLVTLEGATLD
-1435 QGDVQEVPKTEKAAF
+1435 QAEEFAALAATISPEVQEASIAAQYT
-1450 NEGVESVRKAAQ
+1450 NEGSDTHNAN
-1462 EYKDKITAEIKEKQ
+1462 EYEIK
-1476 KNYQPER
+1476 
-1483 GNTAQPKLFERVSKM
+1483 V
-1498 IADAYQFIKNEP
+1498 
-1510 TKQEV
+1510 
-1515 KVAYDAMMDETK
+1515 
-1527 DQYNFIVSKGLK
+1527 
-1539 VIRHQEAGEP
+1539 
-1549 YSNSKEMLQDIR
+1549 
-1561 ENNTLRFLPNEVAFG
+1561 
-1576 QGDVDV
+1576 GDVD
-1582 SDNIGLQP
+1582 GAMKAL
-1590 SGVKLEDGYELTNS
+1590 KEA
-1604 EMFRVVHDYFGHGI
+1604 GI
-1618 LGNQF
+1618 
-1623 GAIGEENATLQHL
+1623 
-1636 DLYSDTAAPA
+1636 S
-1646 VIFQTRGQNSWVNFS
+1646 NFS
-1661 GVNAEA
+1661 VNETTKSISFIDVLDFADVELQDKIG
-1667 NQLRKEAR
+1667 NFVRLLIENNIDYEQKEYR
-1675 ELKKQG
+1675 P
-1681 KLEEANI
+1681 LESRYVDKGTRQEI
-1688 LLEKAEK
+1688 L
-1695 MFKFAEPKIA
+1695 
-1705 IFPKKFNFRRYE
+1705 
-1717 TARRISEQE
+1717 RRI
-1726 DINSRPNRGVDDLPG
+1726 
-1741 LLERYSKRSSGT
+1741 KSSGT
-1753 RGINR
+1753 NIGQGRKGVYKAIDQAISR
-1758 RNLQEVRKIGVF
+1758 DSGFQEV
-1770 DVNVVAEYTLDD
+1770 
-1782 AIDEGIKKSFPVFK
+1782 SP
-1796 GVQKIF
+1796 
-1802 EITDGDTYRKMMEE
+1802 
-1816 SLKDNPFAASV
+1816 
-1827 TVHSGEKFNGMRMFV
+1827 
-1842 TEDGSTGITLTKEG
+1842 
-1856 FLGGAFSNPNA
+1856 
-1867 KRPQNLAQLMVIGIK
+1867 
-1882 EGATTAEAF
+1882 
-1891 DTVLPD
+1891 
-1897 YYSKFGFK
+1897 
-1905 AVSRTAFNEEYKP
+1905 EEY
-1918 MIKNGDA
+1918 
-1925 VKDWDFET
+1925 
-1933 YQIFNNGRP
+1933 
-1942 DVVFFIYDG
+1942 
-1951 GNRNTIEER
+1951 
-1960 LGLFD
+1960 LG
-1965 LYRYYEKENTESF
+1965 T
-1978 DKDSYEKAEEVM
+1978 
-1990 NQQAVKRLEFELD
+1990 
-2003 INESE
+2003 
-2008 APVATNQ
+2008 
-2015 GVSIKNKSAIDNIKT
+2015 GVSITNKSAVDNIKT
-2030 KTTDKV
+2030 KTTDKE

-2052 SVLPNFDIVVHDN
+2052 SVLPNFDIVIHEN
-2065 EESYNAAMKDRN
+2065 EESYASSMRSMNAPTD
-2077 GVQGSAGNFS
+2077 SAGNFS
-2087 YGLDGQGNLTGRI
+2087 YVQMPDGSYVGRI
-2100 DINLNKANART
+2100 DINLNKADART

-2133 NFRDRIASV
+2133 RFRDRIASI
-2142 LNESSNKALMDF
+2142 LKESTNKALMDF
-2154 ANQYVDNK
+2154 ANQYVDK
-2162 TGELLDVTYEE
+2162 ETGKLLDVTYEE
-2173 YLAELTAVL
+2173 YLAELTAAL
-2182 ASEEGNLSATTL
+2182 AAEEGNLSATTL

-2224 VVEFFSN
+2224 VVDFFKN
-2231 IANSIREG
+2231 ISESIR
-2239 QDISNLNDDFSKSL
+2239 
-2253 YEPVNLNIKGELE
+2253 KGEAINPSDIAAIQEGLSVPIGSPTNII
-2266 NKLPLSNRKPISKSS
+2266 NKPQKATPLKFPKTPLPLSFVTEADKIDINALIKEIVEKKQKVWFWMADQLGRGNYYDAVIGNEHYLDAGPSFALDPKNRDKNILWASGLREATLAEKVSEADYIFFISGSPEVAKLFNRRVLDLIAS
-2281 RGDFN
+2281 RINKTSDFN
-2286 LIPHPII
+2286 SFKEAI
-2293 NKNTMVGKKYSVT
+2293 N
-2306 MSDHTKVGEYK
+2306 
-2317 NNKTNV
+2317 
-2323 TVKNLMGGVFYPYI
+2323 
-2337 KGIHDAGIAWAS
+2337 
-2349 VTIKAAR
+2349 
-2356 EMVINAANQDA
+2356 
-2367 TLIYRMSRATG
+2367 
-2378 SRGNVNFNEIAF
+2378 NFNKKTDE
-2390 AELIAPVTN
+2390 
-2399 GKVTEEEFLRNL
+2399 
-2411 NNKLNTISNGTQLA
+2411 LNTIKNILSQFNSFEELASNKSSKRKEFLLAINKISKLKTAPEGSLKELLGSFDVFIDYNELRDGFYRENNFTQNDIMLVGKPTGLGGTA
-2425 TGVYI
+2425 PHSTYETAI
-2430 LGKYGVDTNEKIKIN
+2430 LGEVVGVPDIKIN
-2445 KTKTV
+2445 AWELMPQSLKNQYRESIGISAQA
-2450 KVKDKTGKLVD
+2450 KVIAAEQGKVRTGTEKGFKDAKPK
-2461 KTIKVLEKN
+2461 IK
-2470 ADNKRIY
+2470 
-2477 ATKNVTKKELPSL
+2477 
-2490 DALKK
+2490 
-2495 ALSEESFSKRGGFWS
+2495 
-2510 TILKDSWATKST
+2510 
-2522 GEWYK
+2522 
-2527 FLEKNSVTSLEE
+2527 
-2539 IVNNLAEPEVDSAND
+2539 
-2554 HDIVAAVKI
+2554 
-2563 APPEYDKNGNI
+2563 
-2574 KIYTTREGL
+2574 
-2583 VNEAKGIYYIDA
+2583 
-2595 PDHPSYPYVVKGSPI
+2595 
-2610 GVLNEF
+2610 
-2616 NSITDYFPIINDWL
+2616 
-2630 ESGRLNSP
+2630 
-2638 YKAVETMGKE
+2638 
-2648 LVQKLSPTETTFA
+2648 
-2661 SKSQLDSEGK
+2661 SKSQLASDGNGE
-2671 EKTEAEKITELNK
+2671 TEAKKITELNK
-2684 KRDSAQKNTIGKT
+2684 KRDSAQKNTIGKN

-2737 SGNKRILSPENRA
+2737 SGNRRILSPENRA

-2771 ELKGRYDDFKVNN
+2771 DLKGRYDDFKVNN

-2826 SKEEDEDEKE
+2826 TKEEDEDEKE

-2845 TITADEFKG
+2845 TVTTDEFKG

-2861 DLVNKFIETL
+2861 DFVNKFIETL

-2905 MLIKLDSNIKEATLV
+2905 MLIKLESNIKEATLV

-2928 GVVKKIQQ
+2928 GVVRRIQQ

-3001 QERLIKAENAVFNSF
+3001 QGRLIEAENAVFNSF

-3037 EHESNEGS
+3037 EYESNEGS

-3068 EMSKEDIKVMQD
+3068 EMSKQDIKVMQD

-3107 LKVMQSVNE
+3107 LKVMQSINE

-3129 NGNQIKPLKN
+3129 NGSQLKPLKN
-3139 YIPQMVAQKTNRE
+3139 YVPQMVAQKTNQE
-3152 TIDEQINRIKNNIN
+3152 TIDEQINRIKSNIN

-3186 PVILNPYFVI
+3186 PVILNPYFAI

-3263 KFIDAITKVGYRAM
+3263 KFIDALTKVGYRSM

-3291 TFFVMTNNPVDYSV
+3291 TFFVMTNNPIDYSV

-3313 AFGVD
+3313 AFGLD

-3332 RNYSEGGEN
+3332 RNYSEAGEN

-3353 ISRKGKMDTVIVNG
+3353 ISKKGKMDTVIVNG
-3367 VLKVYDNYLGRY
+3367 VVKVYDNTLGRY
-3379 VNLVT
+3379 VNLVA

-3403 FGSFARRFEKITG
+3403 FGAFARRFEKITG
-3416 ETIDFNKIISNDEE
+3416 ETIDFNKIINNNEE
-3430 YLNKYKDALSKS
+3430 YLNKYKDALNKS

-3478 VKNFNRFMNKFMI
+3478 IKNFNRFMNKFMI

-3506 KGDISRA
+3506 KGDISRE

-3529 GILTTMLSDVLV
+3529 GILTRLSSEVLV

-3588 EEMMLRKKINKKEF
+3588 EEMMLQKIINKTEF

-3614 LGEFLSEKPLKERI
+3614 LGEFLSEKPLTERV
-3628 MKSVLGSATGMILG
+3628 MQSVLGSATGMILG

-3661 KKYGDDLGIWDGEYD
+3661 KEYGDDLGIWDGEYD

-3715 LFKAYNKSEP
+3715 LLKAYNKSEP

-3765 IYKEVRVEKQ
+3765 VYKDVRVEKQ

-3790 IEANKNNTYEPED
+3790 IEADKNNAYEPED
-3803 LKHWIKYLEDADYK
+3803 LKHWIKYVEDADYK
-3817 KRYDD
+3817 KKYDD

-3827 VNEILKEYGYK
+3827 VDGILKDYGYK
-3838 NKTEFEYEDIRGY
+3838 TKTEFEYEDIRGY

-3860 YSKERKGKSDIENEL
+3860 YSKERKGKSKIENEL
-3875 DDKESTKSSRG
+3875 DDRIKAFEYGEEYNKSGRG
-3886 RKIFGRRRKILRK
+3886 RKIFGRRRRILRK

>member
-76 ELEKNAKEV
+76 ELERNAKEV

-145 KAIKRAEEDYLPI
+145 KAIKRAEEDYVPI

-189 KDIPKTRVIKDDDRV
+189 KDIPKTRVIEDDARV
-204 RALNKQFNK
+204 KALNKQFGK
-213 NASLDEDY
+213 NASLDVDY

-228 NSPEKSK
+228 NSPEKK
-235 NKYRIKNN
+235 DNKYRIKNN
-243 SWERLVYKSEEWSPI
+243 SWERLVPGATEWSSI
-258 ENEGSIGALNRRYG
+258 ANEGSISALNRRYG
-272 KNIEVPKKVK
+272 KNIDAKKDIVVKPKE
-282 IEEARDI
+282 ID
-289 SPFLKINK
+289 PFLKVNS
-297 NYLSQ
+297 NFLAQS
-302 TEESAIKKLYKDFN
+302 EESAQQTLEKNFKGM
-316 NLGFEFEQEGMLT
+316 GFTFEQTGLGT
-329 DYIKVIPKNKDV
+329 DYITVTPNNGAK
-341 APMTFS
+341 PMTFS
-347 FDDPKGLD
+347 FDEKSSDEAVKLQSYLRLNASAENEDDLSALNRIKNNTLSEKEFNLD
-355 AARLRQYL
+355 IKSAIENNKY
-363 QTNAEYDSNNSLVN
+363 YDSEDYK
-377 QIRSN
+377 
-382 VRTNAFNKAIGEDA
+382 NAFKELTFQQKRDEIKRRKSENVNLSSTTGTGLAGKLATSIFGED
-396 EVIEGSRTDKVGVSK
+396 EK
-411 FIDHNNEYYESK
+411 YYENAK
-423 EYKDIFKKLNFVEQK
+423 TLKKFENKLN
-438 EEIERRQ
+438 
-445 MENKPLEN
+445 
-453 KDIFGD
+453 
-459 FAVWVGLVDKYQGT
+459 
-473 PEDLKKLKESEK
+473 S
-485 KLYNSEE
+485 SEE
-492 YKVIYAN
+492 YKLFISEQKKYDEQQEEKYSKLYDELIIAKQSGNKEDIKKVKTKIGTGFSKEVIGDNLNHMTGSQYDLQRDISNFN
-499 KRDEYIKEKKKNNEK
+499 KRKEKLELDAKNGNLTQEQYNDEVEG
-514 LLDGYEIALD
+514 LSSESQRL
-524 SKDPK
+524 S
-529 AIKEALKK
+529 
-537 IEAGTF
+537 
-543 VATMGN
+543 VAAKN
-549 NINYVSKQQQDY
+549 VAVS
-561 SDESKSLIK
+561 
-570 SYEKNNDDYRNRKIS
+570 
-585 AEVYQDRYESLE
+585 
-597 SKRDQ
+597 
-602 LKVVAK
+602 
-608 EIDTDQKRIKRLTGE
+608 QKRMNALAGV
-623 YITEKAKYGGF
+623 YVAEKAKLGGF
-634 WGNLVNEFIV
+634 FGNLTNAFVVAVDEVREPLSYIV
-644 SADKVAELGV
+644 PVLG
-654 KLDPNLAGT
+654 KDLSGEEEKKIAT
-663 EKAKTSKE
+663 EA
-671 SQIITPEE
+671 QIITPQQRQ
-679 MKYYKS
+679 YYK
-685 DALRKGGFTEE
+685 DKGFTDEQ
-696 EIKNIKAN
+696 IKNVLLNNAQKNAIAAN
-704 QVKLKSIQQNERM
+704 KRAI
-717 LIEAFGSDLT
+717 IETFGSDLT

-737 FEQALI
+737 VEQALV
-743 GVAGSLPAMLTR
+743 GVAASLPSMLTR
-755 AIPVVGQAAA
+755 AIPIVGAPLA
-765 FVSLADLSMSQ
+765 FASMANMSYNA
-776 IEKEMLT
+776 INEEMLNDT
-783 DPDFQTTTAFD
+783 DFETTSEAD
-794 RAKVSLPYG
+794 RAVVAVPYAL
-803 IVMGALENF
+803 VMGALENF
-812 GLNRLTKGQSYLLGK
+812 ALNRLTKGQAGLLGK
-827 GILGNIAKTLPE
+827 AILSKVSRIIPPGSERVA
-839 GGVVRESLENIAN
+839 VENIINSEVKNIFAKGGLKVFRGTMAEFETGLYQAGLLDYGLKALYNELDPLKLKLTN
-852 KEIKNIIGKGV
+852 KEG
-863 LKVVAGTLA
+863 
-872 EGETGAIQTF
+872 
-882 VADIGIKKAY
+882 
-892 NYLRAAYN
+892 
-900 TEEDLKKLTGGEAF
+900 LTGGELF
-914 STPKT
+914 DTPDTKAGVA
-919 FMEGL
+919 MAILEGG
-924 SAVGE
+924 V
-929 GALAEAIGGFAMSTV
+929 AEAIGGFAMSTV
-944 ITSSQLLINGNL
+944 MVGAQGLINGNV
-956 SLYNKEDLNFLED
+956 SLYNEEDLKFFED
-969 FTSDEQF
+969 FSSDQEF
-976 KKIIVADLKNKMIQG
+976 KKLIVSKLKTEMLNG
-991 TMTKSQAESA
+991 TMTKGEAQSA
-1001 LNDIDLVAGVFNSI
+1001 LNDINLVEGVFNSI
-1015 DENLPESAKMEAFN
+1015 DENLPEMAKLTAFN
-1029 LINKRNRLEKEKQ
+1029 LINERNRLEKEKQ

-1049 KGITDKIN
+1049 KGKTDRIN
-1057 EINDKLTKLP
+1057 EINDKLAELP
-1067 LKVQGFNGIERL
+1067 KQVQVFNNINRINE
-1079 KVLEKALKRKRKDKD
+1079 LESALKQRKNKAGT
-1094 IIIVEGKKISRTEAE
+1094 ITIE
-1109 TEYKDL
+1109 
-1115 DKKIQSII
+1115 DKKIPRT
-1123 SEFNAPVVETADTKV
+1123 EVET
-1138 DIEELKQTPEGKEV
+1138 ELKQ
-1152 ERRRRENL
+1152 
-1160 SAYNEEELNEVYSV
+1160 
-1174 GSDQTTGEFIKAKYD
+1174 
-1189 AELNQINQKQKD
+1189 LNQKLKD

-1228 TAEPQG
+1228 TTEPQG
-1234 LTEEGKAEE
+1234 LTEEGQAEE
-1243 EVASKDNV
+1243 VDTKADI
-1251 ERRRQEEL
+1251 ERRRQEDLSTYNE
-1259 KNPIKT
+1259 
-1265 TEGRKETATYSGEKY
+1265 EGLNEVYAVGSDQTVGE
-1280 TIQVFIG
+1280 F
-1287 AFKTKYSV
+1287 
-1295 EVAQKDNTVAT
+1295 
-1306 GYKSNESLSKNS
+1306 
-1318 FDTYEE
+1318 
-1324 ALEYANKIAKKDK
+1324 
-1337 ENLNKINA
+1337 INA
-1345 KYDAELATLE
+1345 KYDAELAALGTM
-1355 APAVEAEAQE
+1355 Q
-1365 KVATYRAEEQA
+1365 KSDQVATLRAEEQA

-1406 YNKIYKK
+1406 YNKIYEK
-1413 YDALISPLLEPIVKA
+1413 YDALISPLLEPVVKA
-1428 KAPSNKK
+1428 PVSPQVNVAPYFNTKIETVKEAENLRKNKDYKKYKQQLAALATQLGITSVTIDDVIGGYKNDAGEDFIEISNLVTLEGATLD
-1435 QGDVQEVPKTEKAAF
+1435 QAEEFAALAATISPEVQEATIAAQYT
-1450 NEGVESVRKAAQ
+1450 NEGSDTHNAN
-1462 EYKDKITAEIKEKQ
+1462 EY
-1476 KNYQPER
+1476 
-1483 GNTAQPKLFERVSKM
+1483 
-1498 IADAYQFIKNEP
+1498 
-1510 TKQEV
+1510 EV
-1515 KVAYDAMMDETK
+1515 KVGDIDGAMK
-1527 DQYNFIVSKGLK
+1527 ALK
-1539 VIRHQEAGEP
+1539 EAGI
-1549 YSNSKEMLQDIR
+1549 SNFSVNETTKSISFIDVLDFADVDLQDKIGNFVR
-1561 ENNTLRFLPNEVAFG
+1561 LLIENNIDYEQKEYRPLESRY
-1576 QGDVDV
+1576 VDK
-1582 SDNIGLQP
+1582 GTRQ
-1590 SGVKLEDGYELTNS
+1590 E
-1604 EMFRVVHDYFGHGI
+1604 I
-1618 LGNQF
+1618 L
-1623 GAIGEENATLQHL
+1623 
-1636 DLYSDTAAPA
+1636 
-1646 VIFQTRGQNSWVNFS
+1646 
-1661 GVNAEA
+1661 
-1667 NQLRKEAR
+1667 
-1675 ELKKQG
+1675 
-1681 KLEEANI
+1681 
-1688 LLEKAEK
+1688 
-1695 MFKFAEPKIA
+1695 
-1705 IFPKKFNFRRYE
+1705 
-1717 TARRISEQE
+1717 RRI
-1726 DINSRPNRGVDDLPG
+1726 
-1741 LLERYSKRSSGT
+1741 KSSGT
-1753 RGINR
+1753 NIGQGRKGVYKAIDQAISR
-1758 RNLQEVRKIGVF
+1758 DSGFQEV
-1770 DVNVVAEYTLDD
+1770 
-1782 AIDEGIKKSFPVFK
+1782 SP
-1796 GVQKIF
+1796 
-1802 EITDGDTYRKMMEE
+1802 
-1816 SLKDNPFAASV
+1816 
-1827 TVHSGEKFNGMRMFV
+1827 
-1842 TEDGSTGITLTKEG
+1842 
-1856 FLGGAFSNPNA
+1856 
-1867 KRPQNLAQLMVIGIK
+1867 
-1882 EGATTAEAF
+1882 
-1891 DTVLPD
+1891 
-1897 YYSKFGFK
+1897 
-1905 AVSRTAFNEEYKP
+1905 EEY
-1918 MIKNGDA
+1918 
-1925 VKDWDFET
+1925 
-1933 YQIFNNGRP
+1933 
-1942 DVVFFIYDG
+1942 
-1951 GNRNTIEER
+1951 
-1960 LGLFD
+1960 LG
-1965 LYRYYEKENTESF
+1965 T
-1978 DKDSYEKAEEVM
+1978 
-1990 NQQAVKRLEFELD
+1990 
-2003 INESE
+2003 
-2008 APVATNQ
+2008 
-2015 GVSIKNKSAIDNIKT
+2015 GVSIKNKSAVDNIKT

-2036 RVKVIEAAQRA
+2036 RIKVIEAAQRA

-2052 SVLPNFDIVVHDN
+2052 SVLPNFDIVIHDS
-2065 EESYNAAMKDRN
+2065 EDSYNAAMRDIN
-2077 GVQGSAGNFS
+2077 GLQDSAGNFS

-2119 VMLKAFGDNPALFK
+2119 VMLKTFGDNPALFK
-2133 NFRDRIASV
+2133 NFRDRIASI
-2142 LNESSNKALMDF
+2142 LKESSNKALMDF

-2194 QKIATLINAIVSK
+2194 QKIATLINSIVSK

-2224 VVEFFSN
+2224 VVDFFSSVSQ
-2231 IANSIREG
+2231 SIR
-2239 QDISNLNDDFSKSL
+2239 
-2253 YEPVNLNIKGELE
+2253 KGEAINPSDIAAIQEGVSVPIGSPTNIISKPQKATPLTFP
-2266 NKLPLSNRKPISKSS
+2266 KTPLPLSFVTEADKIDIDALIKEIVEKKQKVWFWMADQLGRGNYYDAVIGNEHYLDAGPSFALDPKNRSKNILWASGLREATLAEKVSEADYIFFISGSPEVAKLFNRRVLDLIAS
-2281 RGDFN
+2281 RINKTSDFN
-2286 LIPHPII
+2286 SF
-2293 NKNTMVGKKYSVT
+2293 KEAM
-2306 MSDHTKVGEYK
+2306 
-2317 NNKTNV
+2317 NNFKTE
-2323 TVKNLMGGVFYPYI
+2323 T
-2337 KGIHDAGIAWAS
+2337 
-2349 VTIKAAR
+2349 
-2356 EMVINAANQDA
+2356 
-2367 TLIYRMSRATG
+2367 
-2378 SRGNVNFNEIAF
+2378 NE
-2390 AELIAPVTN
+2390 
-2399 GKVTEEEFLRNL
+2399 
-2411 NNKLNTISNGTQLA
+2411 LNTIKNILSQFNSFEELASNKSSKRKEFLLAINKISKLKTAPEGSLKELLGSFDVFIDYNELRDGFYRENNFTQNDIMLVGKPTGLGGTA
-2425 TGVYI
+2425 PHSTYETAI
-2430 LGKYGVDTNEKIKIN
+2430 LGEVVGVPDIKIN
-2445 KTKTV
+2445 
-2450 KVKDKTGKLVD
+2450 
-2461 KTIKVLEKN
+2461 
-2470 ADNKRIY
+2470 AW
-2477 ATKNVTKKELPSL
+2477 ELMPQ
-2490 DALKK
+2490 ALKNQYR
-2495 ALSEESFSKRGGFWS
+2495 ES
-2510 TILKDSWATKST
+2510 IA
-2522 GEWYK
+2522 
-2527 FLEKNSVTSLEE
+2527 
-2539 IVNNLAEPEVDSAND
+2539 IVNQAKVIAAEQGKVRTGTEKGFKDAKP
-2554 HDIVAAVKI
+2554 KI
-2563 APPEYDKNGNI
+2563 K
-2574 KIYTTREGL
+2574 
-2583 VNEAKGIYYIDA
+2583 
-2595 PDHPSYPYVVKGSPI
+2595 
-2610 GVLNEF
+2610 
-2616 NSITDYFPIINDWL
+2616 
-2630 ESGRLNSP
+2630 
-2638 YKAVETMGKE
+2638 
-2648 LVQKLSPTETTFA
+2648 
-2661 SKSQLDSEGK
+2661 SKSQLASDGK
-2671 EKTEAEKITELNK
+2671 GETEAKKITDLNK
-2684 KRDSAQKNTIGKT
+2684 KRDSAKKNTIGKN

-2737 SGNKRILSPENRA
+2737 SGNRRILSPENRA

-2762 IEFSNNKAS
+2762 IEFSNDKAS
-2771 ELKGRYDDFKVNN
+2771 DLKSRYDDFKVNN

-2826 SKEEDEDEKE
+2826 TKEQEEDEKE
-2836 ELIAEIKDT
+2836 ELIDEIKNTSIT
-2845 TITADEFKG
+2845 TDEFKG

-2861 DLVNKFIETL
+2861 DFVNKFIETL

-2877 SLNNSDLNDL
+2877 SLSNSELKEL
-2887 VKIIYNI
+2887 FKIIDNI

-2928 GVVKKIQQ
+2928 GVVKRIQQ

-3001 QERLIKAENAVFNSF
+3001 QERLIKAEDAVFNSF

-3068 EMSKEDIKVMQD
+3068 EMSKQDVKVMQD

-3186 PVILNPYFVI
+3186 PVILNPYFAI

-3263 KFIDAITKVGYRAM
+3263 KFIDALAKVGYRAM

-3291 TFFVMTNNPVDYSV
+3291 AFFVMTNNPVDYSV

-3318 GKKVLTNLKSKVTA
+3318 GKKVLTNLNSKVTS
-3332 RNYSEGGEN
+3332 RNYSEAGEN

-3367 VLKVYDNYLGRY
+3367 VVKAYDNTLKRY
-3379 VNLVT
+3379 VNLVA

-3416 ETIDFNKIISNDEE
+3416 ETIDFNKIISKDEE

-3529 GILTTMLSDVLV
+3529 GILTRLSSEVLV

-3614 LGEFLSEKPLKERI
+3614 LGEFLSEKPLTERI
-3628 MKSVLGSATGMILG
+3628 MQSVLGSATGMILG

-3765 IYKEVRVEKQ
+3765 VYKEVRVEKQ

-3790 IEANKNNTYEPED
+3790 IEANKNNTYKPED
-3803 LKHWIKYLEDADYK
+3803 LKHWMKYVEDADYK
-3817 KRYDD
+3817 KKYDD

-3875 DDKESTKSSRG
+3875 DGKESTKSSRG

>member
-76 ELEKNAKEV
+76 ELERNAKEV
-85 KRMSSFEASE
+85 KRMSSLDVSE

-145 KAIKRAEEDYLPI
+145 KAIKRVEEDYVPI
-158 SRIGGGTMTS
+158 SRSGGTMTS
-168 PTGIGEDFSSEAKSK
+168 PTGIGEDFLSEAKSK

-189 KDIPKTRVIKDDDRV
+189 KDIPKTRIIKNDDRV
-204 RALNKQFNK
+204 RALNKQFGK

-228 NSPEKSK
+228 NSPEKK
-235 NKYRIKNN
+235 DNKYRVKDG
-243 SWERLVYKSEEWSPI
+243 SWERLVDKAEEWSPI
-258 ENEGSIGALNRRYG
+258 ENEGSISALNRRYG
-272 KNIEVPKKVK
+272 KNVEVPKKVK
-282 IEEARDI
+282 IEKARDI

-316 NLGFEFEQEGMLT
+316 NLGFEFEQEGMFT

-341 APMTFS
+341 VPMTFS

-377 QIRSN
+377 EIRSN
-382 VRTNAFNKAIGEDA
+382 IRTNAFNKAIGADA

-445 MENKPLEN
+445 MENKPIKNNAL
-453 KDIFGD
+453 FGD
-459 FAVWVGLVDKYQGT
+459 VAVWVGLVDKYQET

-499 KRDEYIKEKKKNNEK
+499 KRDEYIKEKNKNNEK
-514 LLDGYEIALD
+514 LLEEYEIALD
-524 SKDPK
+524 RNDP
-529 AIKEALKK
+529 EAKKIAREK

-543 VATMGN
+543 LATMGN
-549 NINYVSKQQQDY
+549 NINYVSKQQQDF
-561 SDESKSLIK
+561 SDEIKSLTK

-608 EIDTDQKRIKRLTGE
+608 EIDTDQKQTKRLTGE
-623 YITEKAKYGGF
+623 YVTEKAKYGGF
-634 WGNLVNEFIV
+634 WGNLLNEFIV
-644 SADKVAELGV
+644 SADNVV
-654 KLDPNLAGT
+654 KLVVDDTGT
-663 EKAKTSKE
+663 ESAKTSKE

-696 EIKNIKAN
+696 EIKNIKVN

-727 TEESKQNLGF
+727 TEESRQNLGF
-737 FEQALI
+737 FEQALV
-743 GVAGSLPAMLTR
+743 GVAGSLPGMLTR

-765 FVSLADLSMSQ
+765 FVSLADLSIYH

-827 GILGNIAKTLPE
+827 GVLGNIAKILPE
-839 GGVVRESLENIAN
+839 GGVVRESLESIAN

-872 EGETGAIQTF
+872 EGETGAIQTLA
-882 VADIGIKKAY
+882 ADIGIKKAY

-924 SAVGE
+924 WAVGE

-976 KKIIVADLKNKMIQG
+976 KKIIVAELKNKMIQG

-1029 LINKRNRLEKEKQ
+1029 LINKRNRLEKSIE
-1042 GKDPALS
+1042 GKDESLS
-1049 KGITDKIN
+1049 KSIKEEIK

-1067 LKVQGFNGIERL
+1067 LKVQEFNGKERL

-1152 ERRRRENL
+1152 ERRRQEDL

-1174 GSDQTTGEFIKAKYD
+1174 GSDQTTGEFINAKYD

-1228 TAEPQG
+1228 TAEPQV

-1243 EVASKDNV
+1243 VDTKADI
-1251 ERRRQEEL
+1251 ERRRQEDLSAYNEEEL
-1259 KNPIKT
+1259 N
-1265 TEGRKETATYSGEKY
+1265 E
-1280 TIQVFIG
+1280 V
-1287 AFKTKYSV
+1287 YSV
-1295 EVAQKDNTVAT
+1295 GSDQTT
-1306 GYKSNESLSKNS
+1306 GE
-1318 FDTYEE
+1318 F
-1324 ALEYANKIAKKDK
+1324 
-1337 ENLNKINA
+1337 INA
-1345 KYDAELATLE
+1345 KYDAELAALGTT
-1355 APAVEAEAQE
+1355 Q
-1365 KVATYRAEEQA
+1365 KSDQVATLRAEEQA

-1406 YNKIYKK
+1406 YNKIYEK
-1413 YDALISPLLEPIVKA
+1413 YDALISPLLEPVVKA
-1428 KAPSNKK
+1428 PVSP
-1435 QGDVQEVPKTEKAAF
+1435 QG
-1450 NEGVESVRKAAQ
+1450 
-1462 EYKDKITAEIKEKQ
+1462 
-1476 KNYQPER
+1476 
-1483 GNTAQPKLFERVSKM
+1483 
-1498 IADAYQFIKNEP
+1498 
-1510 TKQEV
+1510 
-1515 KVAYDAMMDETK
+1515 
-1527 DQYNFIVSKGLK
+1527 
-1539 VIRHQEAGEP
+1539 
-1549 YSNSKEMLQDIR
+1549 
-1561 ENNTLRFLPNEVAFG
+1561 
-1576 QGDVDV
+1576 
-1582 SDNIGLQP
+1582 
-1590 SGVKLEDGYELTNS
+1590 
-1604 EMFRVVHDYFGHGI
+1604 
-1618 LGNQF
+1618 
-1623 GAIGEENATLQHL
+1623 
-1636 DLYSDTAAPA
+1636 
-1646 VIFQTRGQNSWVNFS
+1646 
-1661 GVNAEA
+1661 
-1667 NQLRKEAR
+1667 
-1675 ELKKQG
+1675 
-1681 KLEEANI
+1681 
-1688 LLEKAEK
+1688 
-1695 MFKFAEPKIA
+1695 
-1705 IFPKKFNFRRYE
+1705 
-1717 TARRISEQE
+1717 
-1726 DINSRPNRGVDDLPG
+1726 
-1741 LLERYSKRSSGT
+1741 
-1753 RGINR
+1753 
-1758 RNLQEVRKIGVF
+1758 
-1770 DVNVVAEYTLDD
+1770 
-1782 AIDEGIKKSFPVFK
+1782 
-1796 GVQKIF
+1796 
-1802 EITDGDTYRKMMEE
+1802 
-1816 SLKDNPFAASV
+1816 
-1827 TVHSGEKFNGMRMFV
+1827 
-1842 TEDGSTGITLTKEG
+1842 
-1856 FLGGAFSNPNA
+1856 
-1867 KRPQNLAQLMVIGIK
+1867 
-1882 EGATTAEAF
+1882 
-1891 DTVLPD
+1891 
-1897 YYSKFGFK
+1897 
-1905 AVSRTAFNEEYKP
+1905 
-1918 MIKNGDA
+1918 
-1925 VKDWDFET
+1925 
-1933 YQIFNNGRP
+1933 
-1942 DVVFFIYDG
+1942 
-1951 GNRNTIEER
+1951 
-1960 LGLFD
+1960 
-1965 LYRYYEKENTESF
+1965 
-1978 DKDSYEKAEEVM
+1978 
-1990 NQQAVKRLEFELD
+1990 
-2003 INESE
+2003 
-2008 APVATNQ
+2008 Q
-2015 GVSIKNKSAIDNIKT
+2015 GVSIKNKSAVDNIKT

-2036 RVKVIEAAQRA
+2036 RIKVIEAAQRA

-2119 VMLKAFGDNPALFK
+2119 IMLKAFGDNPALFK
-2133 NFRDRIASV
+2133 RFRDRIASV
-2142 LNESSNKALMDF
+2142 LKESSNKALMDF

-2182 ASEEGNLSATTL
+2182 AAEEGNLSATTL

-2293 NKNTMVGKKYSVT
+2293 DKNTMVGKKYSVT

-2317 NNKTNV
+2317 NDKTGV
-2323 TVKNLMGGVFYPYI
+2323 TVKNLMGGVFYSYI
-2337 KGIHDAGIAWAS
+2337 KGINDAGIAWAS

-2450 KVKDKTGKLVD
+2450 KVKDKTGKLVN

-2510 TILKDSWATKST
+2510 TILKDSWTTKST

-2527 FLEKNSVTSLEE
+2527 FLEKYNVTSLEE
-2539 IVNNLAEPEVDSAND
+2539 IVNNLAEPEVDTAND

-2583 VNEAKGIYYIDA
+2583 VNEAKGIYYIKA

-2610 GVLNEF
+2610 GILNEF

-2648 LVQKLSPTETTFA
+2648 LVQKLKPTETTFA
-2661 SKSQLDSEGK
+2661 SKSQLDSDGK
-2671 EKTEAEKITELNK
+2671 GETEAKKITELNK
-2684 KRDSAQKNTIGKT
+2684 KRDSAKKNTIGKN

-2762 IEFSNNKAS
+2762 IEFSNDKAS
-2771 ELKGRYDDFKVNN
+2771 DLKSRYDDFKVNN

-2826 SKEEDEDEKE
+2826 TKEQEEDEKE
-2836 ELIAEIKDT
+2836 ELIDEIKNTSIT
-2845 TITADEFKG
+2845 TDEFKG

-2861 DLVNKFIETL
+2861 DFVNKFIETL

-2877 SLNNSDLNDL
+2877 SLSNSDLNDL

-2928 GVVKKIQQ
+2928 GVVKRIQQ
-2936 WLRTLDVNIA
+2936 WLRTIDVNIA

-2986 SAKAQQTYQSEIKDI
+2986 SAKAQQTYQSEIKDV
-3001 QERLIKAENAVFNSF
+3001 QSRLIEAENAVFNSF

-3037 EHESNEGS
+3037 EYESNEGS

-3068 EMSKEDIKVMQD
+3068 EMSKQDVKVMQD
-3080 IKKNFVVDGKIDIDK
+3080 IKKNFVVDGKVDIDK

-3107 LKVMQSVNE
+3107 LKVMQSINE

-3263 KFIDAITKVGYRAM
+3263 KFIDLLAKVGYRAM

-3291 TFFVMTNNPVDYSV
+3291 AFFVMTNNPVDYSV

-3318 GKKVLTNLKSKVTA
+3318 GKKVLTNLKSKVTS
-3332 RNYSEGGEN
+3332 RNYSEAGEN

-3367 VLKVYDNYLGRY
+3367 VLKVYDNTLGRY
-3379 VNLVT
+3379 VNLVA

-3463 LKNVSREDDNLYETA
+3463 LKNVSRDDDNLYETA

-3491 NEYFTIRKGVFAMIG
+3491 NEYFTLRKGVFAMIG
-3506 KGDISRA
+3506 RGDISRE

-3518 LAAASQRLFLY
+3518 FAAASQRLFLY
-3529 GILTTMLSDVLV
+3529 GILTTMLSDILV
-3541 FVLRGTFNNFADMA
+3541 FLLRGTFNNFADMA

-3628 MKSVLGSATGMILG
+3628 MQSVLGSATGMILG

-3683 YNPFEGKKIDES
+3683 YNPFEGKKIDEA

-3715 LFKAYNKSEP
+3715 LFKASNKSEP

-3765 IYKEVRVEKQ
+3765 VYKEVRVEKQ
-3775 QEVNLKEKKIDILKN
+3775 QEVNLKEKKIDILKK
-3790 IEANKNNTYEPED
+3790 IKANKNNTYKPED
-3803 LKHWIKYLEDADYK
+3803 LKHWMKYVEDADYK
-3817 KRYDD
+3817 KKYDD

-3827 VNEILKEYGYK
+3827 VNKILKEYGYK

-3875 DDKESTKSSRG
+3875 DGRIKAFEDGKEYTKSSRSG
-3886 RKIFGRRRKILRK
+3886 RSRSVWGRRKRS
-3899 KWG
+3899 KWSN

>member
-56 SSENTDGFVPLKD
+56 SNENTNGFVPLKD

-76 ELEKNAKEV
+76 ELERNAKEV

-168 PTGIGEDFSSEAKSK
+168 PTGIGEDFSGEAKSK

-189 KDIPKTRVIKDDDRV
+189 KDIPKTRVIKDDARV
-204 RALNKQFNK
+204 RALNKQFGK

-221 ETFGDYD
+221 ETFSDY
-228 NSPEKSK
+228 SPEKSN
-235 NKYRIKNN
+235 NKYRIKDG
-243 SWERLVYKSEEWSPI
+243 SWERWVYGAEEWSPI

-272 KNIEVPKKVK
+272 KNVEVPKKVK

-302 TEESAIKKLYKDFN
+302 TEESAIKKLYKDFS

-363 QTNAEYDSNNSLVN
+363 QSNAEYDSNNSLVN
-377 QIRSN
+377 EIRSN
-382 VRTNAFNKAIGEDA
+382 VRTNAFNKAIGEDG
-396 EVIEGSRTDKVGVSK
+396 EVIEGSRADKVGVSK

-445 MENKPLEN
+445 MENKPIEN
-453 KDIFGD
+453 KDILPYGD

-514 LLDGYEIALD
+514 LLDAYEIALD
-524 SKDPK
+524 SRDPK
-529 AIKEALKK
+529 KIKEAKEK

-543 VATMGN
+543 VATIGK

-561 SDESKSLIK
+561 SDEIKSLYR
-570 SYEKNNDDYRNRKIS
+570 SFEKNDDDYRNRKIS
-585 AEVYQDRYESLE
+585 AEVYQDRYETLE

-608 EIDTDQKRIKRLTGE
+608 EIDTDQKRTTRLTGE

-654 KLDPNLAGT
+654 KLDPA

-727 TEESKQNLGF
+727 TEESRQNLGF
-737 FEQALI
+737 FQQALV

-827 GILGNIAKTLPE
+827 GILGNIAKTLPA
-839 GGVVRESLENIAN
+839 GATREVLENIAN
-852 KEIKNIIGKGV
+852 KEVKNLIGKGV

-872 EGETGAIQTF
+872 EGETGAIQTLF
-882 VADIGIKKAY
+882 ADIGIKKAY

-919 FMEGL
+919 LMEGL

-944 ITSSQLLINGNL
+944 IVNSQLLINGNL

-1029 LINKRNRLEKEKQ
+1029 LINKRNRLEKSIE
-1042 GKDPALS
+1042 GKDESLS
-1049 KGITDKIN
+1049 KSIKEEIK

-1067 LKVQGFNGIERL
+1067 LKVQEFNGKERL

-1115 DKKIQSII
+1115 DEKIQSII
-1123 SEFNAPVVETADTKV
+1123 SEFNAPVVETTDTIAD
-1138 DIEELKQTPEGKEV
+1138 I
-1152 ERRRRENL
+1152 
-1160 SAYNEEELNEVYSV
+1160 
-1174 GSDQTTGEFIKAKYD
+1174 
-1189 AELNQINQKQKD
+1189 ELNQLNQKQKD

-1207 AGQVPVQPTTGVG
+1207 AGEVPVQPTTAVG

-1228 TAEPQG
+1228 TAEPQV

-1243 EVASKDNV
+1243 EVTPSETTKQMTSNDYKVISKKVLDDK
-1251 ERRRQEEL
+1251 EL
-1259 KNPIKT
+1259 
-1265 TEGRKETATYSGEKY
+1265 
-1280 TIQVFIG
+1280 
-1287 AFKTKYSV
+1287 
-1295 EVAQKDNTVAT
+1295 NTVRA
-1306 GYKSNESLSKNS
+1306 SLRASSPDS
-1318 FDTYEE
+1318 FS
-1324 ALEYANKIAKKDK
+1324 LEILDAIAKKESMYDTGNDELNQLIDDAI
-1337 ENLNKINA
+1337 ENGLSIGTIANLILEDDVITEGKGIDSKRKAIDYALNIGGKGTILKSGQQA
-1345 KYDAELATLE
+1345 ITEEGKAE
-1355 APAVEAEAQE
+1355 E
-1365 KVATYRAEEQA
+1365 KVTAYRAEEQA

-1406 YNKIYKK
+1406 YNKIYNK
-1413 YDALISPLLEPIVKA
+1413 YDALISPLLEPVVKA
-1428 KAPSNKK
+1428 PISPQVNVAPYFNTKIETVKEAEKLRKNKDYKKYKQELANLAAQLGITSVTIDDVIGGYKNDAGEDFIEISNLVTLEGATLD
-1435 QGDVQEVPKTEKAAF
+1435 QAEEFAALAATISPEVQEA
-1450 NEGVESVRKAAQ
+1450 SIAAQ
-1462 EYKDKITAEIKEKQ
+1462 YTSEGSDTHNANEYEIKVGDIDGAMRALKEAGISNFSVNETTKSISFIDVLDFADVELQDKIGNFVRLLIENNIDYEQ
-1476 KNYQPER
+1476 KNYRPLESR
-1483 GNTAQPKLFERVSKM
+1483 YV
-1498 IADAYQFIKNEP
+1498 D
-1510 TKQEV
+1510 
-1515 KVAYDAMMDETK
+1515 
-1527 DQYNFIVSKGLK
+1527 KG
-1539 VIRHQEAGEP
+1539 
-1549 YSNSKEMLQDIR
+1549 
-1561 ENNTLRFLPNEVAFG
+1561 T
-1576 QGDVDV
+1576 
-1582 SDNIGLQP
+1582 
-1590 SGVKLEDGYELTNS
+1590 
-1604 EMFRVVHDYFGHGI
+1604 
-1618 LGNQF
+1618 
-1623 GAIGEENATLQHL
+1623 
-1636 DLYSDTAAPA
+1636 
-1646 VIFQTRGQNSWVNFS
+1646 
-1661 GVNAEA
+1661 
-1667 NQLRKEAR
+1667 RKE
-1675 ELKKQG
+1675 
-1681 KLEEANI
+1681 I
-1688 LLEKAEK
+1688 L
-1695 MFKFAEPKIA
+1695 
-1705 IFPKKFNFRRYE
+1705 
-1717 TARRISEQE
+1717 RRI
-1726 DINSRPNRGVDDLPG
+1726 
-1741 LLERYSKRSSGT
+1741 KSSGT
-1753 RGINR
+1753 NIGQGRKGVYKAIDQAISR
-1758 RNLQEVRKIGVF
+1758 DSGFQEV
-1770 DVNVVAEYTLDD
+1770 
-1782 AIDEGIKKSFPVFK
+1782 
-1796 GVQKIF
+1796 
-1802 EITDGDTYRKMMEE
+1802 
-1816 SLKDNPFAASV
+1816 
-1827 TVHSGEKFNGMRMFV
+1827 
-1842 TEDGSTGITLTKEG
+1842 ST
-1856 FLGGAFSNPNA
+1856 
-1867 KRPQNLAQLMVIGIK
+1867 
-1882 EGATTAEAF
+1882 
-1891 DTVLPD
+1891 
-1897 YYSKFGFK
+1897 
-1905 AVSRTAFNEEYKP
+1905 EEY
-1918 MIKNGDA
+1918 
-1925 VKDWDFET
+1925 
-1933 YQIFNNGRP
+1933 
-1942 DVVFFIYDG
+1942 
-1951 GNRNTIEER
+1951 
-1960 LGLFD
+1960 LG
-1965 LYRYYEKENTESF
+1965 T
-1978 DKDSYEKAEEVM
+1978 
-1990 NQQAVKRLEFELD
+1990 
-2003 INESE
+2003 
-2008 APVATNQ
+2008 
-2015 GVSIKNKSAIDNIKT
+2015 GVSITNKSAVDNIKT

-2052 SVLPNFDIVVHDN
+2052 SVLPNFDIVIHEN

-2077 GVQGSAGNFS
+2077 GIQGSAGNFS
-2087 YGLDGQGNLTGRI
+2087 YGLDGKGNLTGRI
-2100 DINLNKANART
+2100 DINLSKASART

-2119 VMLKAFGDNPALFK
+2119 IMLKTFGDNPALFK
-2133 NFRDRIASV
+2133 NFRDRIASI
-2142 LNESSNKALMDF
+2142 LKESSNKALMDF
-2154 ANQYVDNK
+2154 ANQYVDK
-2162 TGELLDVTYEE
+2162 ETGKLLDVTYEE
-2173 YLAELTAVL
+2173 YLAELTGAL
-2182 ASEEGNLSATTL
+2182 AAEEGNLSATTL
-2194 QKIATLINAIVSK
+2194 QKIATLINSIVSK

-2224 VVEFFSN
+2224 VVDFFKN
-2231 IANSIREG
+2231 ISESIR
-2239 QDISNLNDDFSKSL
+2239 
-2253 YEPVNLNIKGELE
+2253 KGEAINPSDIAAIQEGLSVPIGSPTNII
-2266 NKLPLSNRKPISKSS
+2266 NKATLANPLIFPKTPLPLSFVTEADKIDINALIKEIAEKKLNVWFWMADQLGRGNYYDAVIGNEHYLDAGPSFALDPKNRDKNILWASGLADKTLQSQIDKADYIFFISGSPEKAKLFNRRVLDLIAS
-2281 RGDFN
+2281 RINKMSDFN
-2286 LIPHPII
+2286 SFKEAMSNFKTETNELKDIKNALVEINSFEELAKSPRRKSFLIAID
-2293 NKNTMVGKKYSVT
+2293 NVGK
-2306 MSDHTKVGEYK
+2306 
-2317 NNKTNV
+2317 NKTTPKGSLKELLGSFNV
-2323 TVKNLMGGVFYPYI
+2323 FIDYNELRDGFYKENDFTQNDIMLVGKPTGLGG
-2337 KGIHDAGIAWAS
+2337 S
-2349 VTIKAAR
+2349 
-2356 EMVINAANQDA
+2356 
-2367 TLIYRMSRATG
+2367 
-2378 SRGNVNFNEIAF
+2378 
-2390 AELIAPVTN
+2390 APHSTYE
-2399 GKVTEEEFLRNL
+2399 T
-2411 NNKLNTISNGTQLA
+2411 A
-2425 TGVYI
+2425 I
-2430 LGKYGVDTNEKIKIN
+2430 LGEVVGVPDIKIN
-2445 KTKTV
+2445 SWDIMPQALKDKYQSVIGGRETKTKAMQA
-2450 KVKDKTGKLVD
+2450 KVIAAETGVVRGLEAQ
-2461 KTIKVLEKN
+2461 IK
-2470 ADNKRIY
+2470 
-2477 ATKNVTKKELPSL
+2477 
-2490 DALKK
+2490 
-2495 ALSEESFSKRGGFWS
+2495 
-2510 TILKDSWATKST
+2510 
-2522 GEWYK
+2522 
-2527 FLEKNSVTSLEE
+2527 
-2539 IVNNLAEPEVDSAND
+2539 
-2554 HDIVAAVKI
+2554 
-2563 APPEYDKNGNI
+2563 
-2574 KIYTTREGL
+2574 
-2583 VNEAKGIYYIDA
+2583 
-2595 PDHPSYPYVVKGSPI
+2595 
-2610 GVLNEF
+2610 
-2616 NSITDYFPIINDWL
+2616 
-2630 ESGRLNSP
+2630 
-2638 YKAVETMGKE
+2638 
-2648 LVQKLSPTETTFA
+2648 
-2661 SKSQLDSEGK
+2661 SKSQLASEGK
-2671 EKTEAEKITELNK
+2671 EKTEAKKITELNK
-2684 KRDSAQKNTIGKT
+2684 KRDSAQKNTIGKN

-2737 SGNKRILSPENRA
+2737 SGNRRILSPENRA

-2771 ELKGRYDDFKVNN
+2771 DLKGRYDDFKVNN

-2826 SKEEDEDEKE
+2826 TKEEDEDEKE

-2845 TITADEFKG
+2845 TVTTDEFKG

-2861 DLVNKFIETL
+2861 DFVNKFIETL

-2905 MLIKLDSNIKEATLV
+2905 MLIKLESNIKEATLV

-2928 GVVKKIQQ
+2928 GVVKRIQQ

-2986 SAKAQQTYQSEIKDI
+2986 SAKAQQTYQSEIKDV
-3001 QERLIKAENAVFNSF
+3001 QGRLIEAENAVFNSF
-3016 KKDGNALT
+3016 KKDGNALI

-3037 EHESNEGS
+3037 EYESNEGS

-3068 EMSKEDIKVMQD
+3068 EMSKQDLKVMQD

-3107 LKVMQSVNE
+3107 LKVMQSINE

-3129 NGNQIKPLKN
+3129 NGSQLKPLKN
-3139 YIPQMVAQKTNRE
+3139 YVPQMVAQKTNQE
-3152 TIDEQINRIKNNIN
+3152 TIDEQIDRIKNNIN

-3186 PVILNPYFVI
+3186 PVILNPYFAI

-3263 KFIDAITKVGYRAM
+3263 KFIDALAKVGYSSM
-3277 LASAPRMLSESISN
+3277 LASAPRMLSEGISN

-3313 AFGVD
+3313 AFGLD
-3318 GKKVLTNLKSKVTA
+3318 GKKVLTNLNSKVTA
-3332 RNYSEGGEN
+3332 RNYSEAGEN

-3353 ISRKGKMDTVIVNG
+3353 ISRKGKMDTIIVNG
-3367 VLKVYDNYLGRY
+3367 VVQVYDNFLGRY
-3379 VNLVT
+3379 VNLVS
-3384 LVADNVV
+3384 LVANNVV

-3416 ETIDFNKIISNDEE
+3416 ETIDFNKIINNDEE

-3506 KGDISRA
+3506 KGDISRE

-3529 GILTTMLSDVLV
+3529 GILTRLSSEVLV

-3588 EEMMLRKKINKKEF
+3588 EEMMLRKIINKKEF

-3614 LGEFLSEKPLKERI
+3614 LGEFLSEKPLTERI
-3628 MKSVLGSATGMILG
+3628 MQSVLGSATGMILG

-3715 LFKAYNKSEP
+3715 LLKAYNKSEP

-3765 IYKEVRVEKQ
+3765 VYKEVKVEKQ

-3790 IEANKNNTYEPED
+3790 IEADKNNAYEPED
-3803 LKHWIKYLEDADYK
+3803 LKHWIKYVEDADYK
-3817 KRYDD
+3817 KKYDD

-3827 VNEILKEYGYK
+3827 VDGILKDYGYK
-3838 NKTEFEYEDIRGY
+3838 TKTEFEYEDIRGY
-3851 KKEFGKYSD
+3851 KKEFGNYSD
-3860 YSKERKGKSDIENEL
+3860 YSKERKGKSKIENEL
-3875 DDKESTKSSRG
+3875 DDRIEAFKYGEEYNKSSRSGRSRSVWG
-3886 RKIFGRRRKILRK
+3886 RKKRS
-3899 KWG
+3899 KWSK

>member
-76 ELEKNAKEV
+76 ELERNAKEV

-145 KAIKRAEEDYLPI
+145 KAIKRVEEDYVPI

-204 RALNKQFNK
+204 RALNKQFGK

-243 SWERLVYKSEEWSPI
+243 SWERWVYGAEEWSPI

-282 IEEARDI
+282 IEKARDI

-316 NLGFEFEQEGMLT
+316 NLGFEFEQEGMFT

-341 APMTFS
+341 VPMTFS

-363 QTNAEYDSNNSLVN
+363 QSNAEYDSNNSLVN
-377 QIRSN
+377 KIRSN
-382 VRTNAFNKAIGEDA
+382 IRTNAFNKAIGEDA

-445 MENKPLEN
+445 MENKPIKNNAL
-453 KDIFGD
+453 FGD
-459 FAVWVGLVDKYQGT
+459 VAVWVGLVDKYQET

-524 SKDPK
+524 SKNPE
-529 AIKEALKK
+529 AIKIAREK
-537 IEAGTF
+537 IEAGIF
-543 VATMGN
+543 LATMGN
-549 NINYVSKQQQDY
+549 NINYVSKQQQDF
-561 SDESKSLIK
+561 SDEIKSLTK

-608 EIDTDQKRIKRLTGE
+608 EIDTDQKQTKRLTGE
-623 YITEKAKYGGF
+623 YVTEKAKYGGF
-634 WGNLVNEFIV
+634 WGNLLNEFIV
-644 SADKVAELGV
+644 SADNVV
-654 KLDPNLAGT
+654 KLVVDDTGT
-663 EKAKTSKE
+663 ESAKTSKE

-696 EIKNIKAN
+696 EIKNIKVN

-727 TEESKQNLGF
+727 TEESRQNLGF
-737 FEQALI
+737 VGQALV
-743 GVAGSLPAMLTR
+743 GVAGSLPGMLTR

-765 FVSLADLSMSQ
+765 FVSLADLSIYH

-827 GILGNIAKTLPE
+827 GVLGNIAKILPE
-839 GGVVRESLENIAN
+839 GGVVRESLEDIAN

-872 EGETGAIQTF
+872 EGETGAIQTLA
-882 VADIGIKKAY
+882 ADIGIKKAY

-924 SAVGE
+924 WAVGE

-976 KKIIVADLKNKMIQG
+976 KKIIVAELKNKMIQG

-1001 LNDIDLVAGVFNSI
+1001 LNDINLVAGVFNSI

-1029 LINKRNRLEKEKQ
+1029 LINKRNRLEKSIE
-1042 GKDPALS
+1042 GKDESLS
-1049 KGITDKIN
+1049 KSIKEEIK

-1067 LKVQGFNGIERL
+1067 LKVQEFNGKERL

-1152 ERRRRENL
+1152 ERRRQEGLNTERNRITTKTRTDRQGLDVGDKFDIGYNAIVESNDIPLATLSKEEFDKLSKEEQEEYNNNPYEVVIEVIKEAKFDSNDKMIQAPVVKTAFFKNKEQADAYIKERKEKLEKLSQKNL
-1160 SAYNEEELNEVYSV
+1160 DKIN
-1174 GSDQTTGEFIKAKYD
+1174 AKYD

-1243 EVASKDNV
+1243 VTPS
-1251 ERRRQEEL
+1251 
-1259 KNPIKT
+1259 KT
-1265 TEGRKETATYSGEKY
+1265 TKQLTSNDYNVISKKVLTDKEL
-1280 TIQVFIG
+1280 
-1287 AFKTKYSV
+1287 
-1295 EVAQKDNTVAT
+1295 NTVRA
-1306 GYKSNESLSKNS
+1306 SLRASSPDS
-1318 FDTYEE
+1318 FS
-1324 ALEYANKIAKKDK
+1324 LEILDAIAKKESIDTGNDDLNQQIDDAI
-1337 ENLNKINA
+1337 ENGLSIGTIANLILEDDVITEGKGIDSKRKAIDYALNIGGKGTIL
-1345 KYDAELATLE
+1345 KSGQQ
-1355 APAVEAEAQE
+1355 AVEA
-1365 KVATYRAEEQA
+1365 KV
-1376 ELLKAIPKIESY
+1376 ESP
-1388 KVNGKIDKTKMP
+1388 V
-1400 KTVLAK
+1400 
-1406 YNKIYKK
+1406 
-1413 YDALISPLLEPIVKA
+1413 VKA
-1428 KAPSNKK
+1428 PVSP
-1435 QGDVQEVPKTEKAAF
+1435 QG
-1450 NEGVESVRKAAQ
+1450 
-1462 EYKDKITAEIKEKQ
+1462 
-1476 KNYQPER
+1476 
-1483 GNTAQPKLFERVSKM
+1483 
-1498 IADAYQFIKNEP
+1498 
-1510 TKQEV
+1510 
-1515 KVAYDAMMDETK
+1515 
-1527 DQYNFIVSKGLK
+1527 
-1539 VIRHQEAGEP
+1539 
-1549 YSNSKEMLQDIR
+1549 
-1561 ENNTLRFLPNEVAFG
+1561 
-1576 QGDVDV
+1576 
-1582 SDNIGLQP
+1582 
-1590 SGVKLEDGYELTNS
+1590 
-1604 EMFRVVHDYFGHGI
+1604 
-1618 LGNQF
+1618 
-1623 GAIGEENATLQHL
+1623 
-1636 DLYSDTAAPA
+1636 
-1646 VIFQTRGQNSWVNFS
+1646 
-1661 GVNAEA
+1661 
-1667 NQLRKEAR
+1667 
-1675 ELKKQG
+1675 
-1681 KLEEANI
+1681 
-1688 LLEKAEK
+1688 
-1695 MFKFAEPKIA
+1695 
-1705 IFPKKFNFRRYE
+1705 
-1717 TARRISEQE
+1717 
-1726 DINSRPNRGVDDLPG
+1726 
-1741 LLERYSKRSSGT
+1741 
-1753 RGINR
+1753 
-1758 RNLQEVRKIGVF
+1758 
-1770 DVNVVAEYTLDD
+1770 
-1782 AIDEGIKKSFPVFK
+1782 
-1796 GVQKIF
+1796 
-1802 EITDGDTYRKMMEE
+1802 
-1816 SLKDNPFAASV
+1816 
-1827 TVHSGEKFNGMRMFV
+1827 
-1842 TEDGSTGITLTKEG
+1842 
-1856 FLGGAFSNPNA
+1856 
-1867 KRPQNLAQLMVIGIK
+1867 
-1882 EGATTAEAF
+1882 
-1891 DTVLPD
+1891 
-1897 YYSKFGFK
+1897 
-1905 AVSRTAFNEEYKP
+1905 
-1918 MIKNGDA
+1918 
-1925 VKDWDFET
+1925 
-1933 YQIFNNGRP
+1933 
-1942 DVVFFIYDG
+1942 
-1951 GNRNTIEER
+1951 
-1960 LGLFD
+1960 
-1965 LYRYYEKENTESF
+1965 
-1978 DKDSYEKAEEVM
+1978 
-1990 NQQAVKRLEFELD
+1990 
-2003 INESE
+2003 
-2008 APVATNQ
+2008 Q
-2015 GVSIKNKSAIDNIKT
+2015 GVSIKNKSAVDNIKT

-2036 RVKVIEAAQRA
+2036 RIKVIEAAQRA

-2119 VMLKAFGDNPALFK
+2119 IMLKAFGDNPALFK
-2133 NFRDRIASV
+2133 RFRDRIASV
-2142 LNESSNKALMDF
+2142 LKESSNKALMDF

-2182 ASEEGNLSATTL
+2182 AAEEGNLSATTL

-2239 QDISNLNDDFSKSL
+2239 QDISNLNDIAAIQQGLSVPIGSPTNIINKATL
-2253 YEPVNLNIKGELE
+2253 VNPLKFT
-2266 NKLPLSNRKPISKSS
+2266 KTPLPLSFVTEADKIDINALIKEIAEKKLNVWFWMADQLG
-2281 RGDFN
+2281 RGNYYDEV
-2286 LIPHPII
+2286 IE
-2293 NKNTMVGKKYSVT
+2293 
-2306 MSDHTKVGEYK
+2306 GEHY
-2317 NNKTNV
+2317 
-2323 TVKNLMGGVFYPYI
+2323 L
-2337 KGIHDAGIAWAS
+2337 DAGPSFALDPKNRDENILWAS
-2349 VTIKAAR
+2349 GLAEKTLQSQIDKADY
-2356 EMVINAANQDA
+2356 IFF
-2367 TLIYRMSRATG
+2367 ISG
-2378 SRGNVNFNEIAF
+2378 SPEKAKLFNRRVLD
-2390 AELIAPVTN
+2390 LIAS
-2399 GKVTEEEFLRNL
+2399 R
-2411 NNKLNTISNGTQLA
+2411 
-2425 TGVYI
+2425 
-2430 LGKYGVDTNEKIKIN
+2430 IN
-2445 KTKTV
+2445 KTSDFNSFKEAMNNFKTETNELKDIKNALVEINSFEELAKSPRRKSFLIAIDNVGKNKTTPKGSLKELLGSFNVFIDYNELRDGFYKENDFTQNDIMLVGKPTGLGGSAPHSTYETAILGEVVGVPDV
-2450 KVKDKTGKLVD
+2450 KINSWDIMPQALKDKYQSVIGGRETKTKAMQAKVIAAETGVVRGLEAQ
-2461 KTIKVLEKN
+2461 IK
-2470 ADNKRIY
+2470 
-2477 ATKNVTKKELPSL
+2477 
-2490 DALKK
+2490 
-2495 ALSEESFSKRGGFWS
+2495 
-2510 TILKDSWATKST
+2510 
-2522 GEWYK
+2522 
-2527 FLEKNSVTSLEE
+2527 
-2539 IVNNLAEPEVDSAND
+2539 
-2554 HDIVAAVKI
+2554 
-2563 APPEYDKNGNI
+2563 
-2574 KIYTTREGL
+2574 
-2583 VNEAKGIYYIDA
+2583 
-2595 PDHPSYPYVVKGSPI
+2595 
-2610 GVLNEF
+2610 
-2616 NSITDYFPIINDWL
+2616 
-2630 ESGRLNSP
+2630 
-2638 YKAVETMGKE
+2638 
-2648 LVQKLSPTETTFA
+2648 
-2661 SKSQLDSEGK
+2661 SKSQLDSDGK
-2671 EKTEAEKITELNK
+2671 GETEAKKITELNK
-2684 KRDSAQKNTIGKT
+2684 KRDSAKKNTIGKN

-2762 IEFSNNKAS
+2762 IEFSNDKAS
-2771 ELKGRYDDFKVNN
+2771 DLKSRYDDFKVNN

-2826 SKEEDEDEKE
+2826 TKEQEEDEKE
-2836 ELIAEIKDT
+2836 ELIDEIKNTSIT
-2845 TITADEFKG
+2845 TDEFKG

-2861 DLVNKFIETL
+2861 DFVNKFIETL

-2877 SLNNSDLNDL
+2877 SLSNSDLNDL

-2928 GVVKKIQQ
+2928 GVVKRIQQ
-2936 WLRTLDVNIA
+2936 WLRTIDVNIA

-2986 SAKAQQTYQSEIKDI
+2986 SAKAQQTYQSEIKDV
-3001 QERLIKAENAVFNSF
+3001 QSRLIEAENAVFNSF

-3037 EHESNEGS
+3037 EYESNEGS

-3068 EMSKEDIKVMQD
+3068 EMSKQDVKVMQD
-3080 IKKNFVVDGKIDIDK
+3080 IKKNFVVDGKVDIDK

-3107 LKVMQSVNE
+3107 LKVMQSINE

-3263 KFIDAITKVGYRAM
+3263 KFIDLLAKVGYRAM

-3291 TFFVMTNNPVDYSV
+3291 AFFVMTNNPVDYSV

-3318 GKKVLTNLKSKVTA
+3318 GKKVLTNLKSKVTS
-3332 RNYSEGGEN
+3332 RNYSEAGEN

-3367 VLKVYDNYLGRY
+3367 VLKVYDNTLGRY
-3379 VNLVT
+3379 VNLVA

-3403 FGSFARRFEKITG
+3403 FGAFARRFEKITG

-3463 LKNVSREDDNLYETA
+3463 LKNVSRDDDNLYETA

-3491 NEYFTIRKGVFAMIG
+3491 NEYFTLRKGVFAMIG
-3506 KGDISRA
+3506 RGDISRE

-3518 LAAASQRLFLY
+3518 FAAASQRLFLY
-3529 GILTTMLSDVLV
+3529 GILTTMLSDILV
-3541 FVLRGTFNNFADMA
+3541 FLLRGTFNNFADMA

-3683 YNPFEGKKIDES
+3683 YNPFEGKKIDEA

-3715 LFKAYNKSEP
+3715 LFKASNKSEP

-3765 IYKEVRVEKQ
+3765 VYKEVRVEKQ
-3775 QEVNLKEKKIDILKN
+3775 QEVNLKEKKIDILKK
-3790 IEANKNNTYEPED
+3790 IKANKNNTYKPED
-3803 LKHWIKYLEDADYK
+3803 LKHWMKYVEDADYK
-3817 KRYDD
+3817 KKYDD

-3875 DDKESTKSSRG
+3875 DGRIKAFEDGKEYTKSSRSG
-3886 RKIFGRRRKILRK
+3886 RSRSVWGRRKRS
-3899 KWG
+3899 KWSN

>member
-76 ELEKNAKEV
+76 ELERNAKEV

-145 KAIKRAEEDYLPI
+145 KAIKRVEEDYVPI

-204 RALNKQFNK
+204 RALNKQFGK

-243 SWERLVYKSEEWSPI
+243 SWERWVYGAEEWSPI

-282 IEEARDI
+282 IEKARDI

-316 NLGFEFEQEGMLT
+316 NLGFEFEQEGMFT

-341 APMTFS
+341 VPMTFS

-363 QTNAEYDSNNSLVN
+363 QSNAEYDSNNSLVN
-377 QIRSN
+377 KIRSN
-382 VRTNAFNKAIGEDA
+382 IRTNAFNKAIGEDA

-445 MENKPLEN
+445 MENKPIKNNAL
-453 KDIFGD
+453 FGD
-459 FAVWVGLVDKYQGT
+459 VAVWVGLVDKYQET

-524 SKDPK
+524 SKNPE
-529 AIKEALKK
+529 AIKIAREK
-537 IEAGTF
+537 IEAGIF
-543 VATMGN
+543 LATMGN
-549 NINYVSKQQQDY
+549 NINYVSKQQQDF
-561 SDESKSLIK
+561 SDEIKSLTK

-608 EIDTDQKRIKRLTGE
+608 EIDTDQKQTKRLTGE
-623 YITEKAKYGGF
+623 YVTEKAKYGGF
-634 WGNLVNEFIV
+634 WGNLLNEFIV
-644 SADKVAELGV
+644 SADNVV
-654 KLDPNLAGT
+654 KLVVDDTGT
-663 EKAKTSKE
+663 ESAKTSKE

-696 EIKNIKAN
+696 EIKNIKVN

-727 TEESKQNLGF
+727 TEESRQNLGF
-737 FEQALI
+737 VGQALV
-743 GVAGSLPAMLTR
+743 GVAGSLPGMLTR

-765 FVSLADLSMSQ
+765 FVSLADLSIYH

-827 GILGNIAKTLPE
+827 GVLGNIAKILPE
-839 GGVVRESLENIAN
+839 GGVVRESLEDIAN

-872 EGETGAIQTF
+872 EGETGAIQTLA
-882 VADIGIKKAY
+882 ADIGIKKAY

-924 SAVGE
+924 WAVGE

-976 KKIIVADLKNKMIQG
+976 KKIIVAELKNKMIQG

-1001 LNDIDLVAGVFNSI
+1001 LNDINLVAGVFNSI

-1029 LINKRNRLEKEKQ
+1029 LINKRNRLEKSIE
-1042 GKDPALS
+1042 GKDESLS
-1049 KGITDKIN
+1049 KSIKEEIK

-1067 LKVQGFNGIERL
+1067 LKVQEFNGKERL

-1152 ERRRRENL
+1152 ERRRQEGLNTERNRITTKTRTDRQGLDVGDKFDIGYNAIVESNDIPLATLSKEEFDKLSKEEQEEYNNNPYEVVIEVIKEAKFDSNDKMIQAPVVKTAFFKNKEQADAYIKERKEKLEKLSQKNL
-1160 SAYNEEELNEVYSV
+1160 DKIN
-1174 GSDQTTGEFIKAKYD
+1174 AKYD

-1220 EEVVQGEP
+1220 EEVVQGKP
-1228 TAEPQG
+1228 TAEPQV

-1243 EVASKDNV
+1243 VTPS
-1251 ERRRQEEL
+1251 
-1259 KNPIKT
+1259 KT
-1265 TEGRKETATYSGEKY
+1265 TKQLTSNDYNVISKKVLTDKEL
-1280 TIQVFIG
+1280 
-1287 AFKTKYSV
+1287 
-1295 EVAQKDNTVAT
+1295 NTVRA
-1306 GYKSNESLSKNS
+1306 SLRASSPDS
-1318 FDTYEE
+1318 FS
-1324 ALEYANKIAKKDK
+1324 LEILDAIAKKESIDTGNDDLNQQIDDAI
-1337 ENLNKINA
+1337 ENGLSIGTIANLILEDDVITEGKGIDSKRKAIDYALNIGGKGTIL
-1345 KYDAELATLE
+1345 KSGQQ
-1355 APAVEAEAQE
+1355 AVEA
-1365 KVATYRAEEQA
+1365 KV
-1376 ELLKAIPKIESY
+1376 ESP
-1388 KVNGKIDKTKMP
+1388 V
-1400 KTVLAK
+1400 
-1406 YNKIYKK
+1406 
-1413 YDALISPLLEPIVKA
+1413 VKA
-1428 KAPSNKK
+1428 PVSP
-1435 QGDVQEVPKTEKAAF
+1435 QG
-1450 NEGVESVRKAAQ
+1450 
-1462 EYKDKITAEIKEKQ
+1462 
-1476 KNYQPER
+1476 
-1483 GNTAQPKLFERVSKM
+1483 
-1498 IADAYQFIKNEP
+1498 
-1510 TKQEV
+1510 
-1515 KVAYDAMMDETK
+1515 
-1527 DQYNFIVSKGLK
+1527 
-1539 VIRHQEAGEP
+1539 
-1549 YSNSKEMLQDIR
+1549 
-1561 ENNTLRFLPNEVAFG
+1561 
-1576 QGDVDV
+1576 
-1582 SDNIGLQP
+1582 
-1590 SGVKLEDGYELTNS
+1590 
-1604 EMFRVVHDYFGHGI
+1604 
-1618 LGNQF
+1618 
-1623 GAIGEENATLQHL
+1623 
-1636 DLYSDTAAPA
+1636 
-1646 VIFQTRGQNSWVNFS
+1646 
-1661 GVNAEA
+1661 
-1667 NQLRKEAR
+1667 
-1675 ELKKQG
+1675 
-1681 KLEEANI
+1681 
-1688 LLEKAEK
+1688 
-1695 MFKFAEPKIA
+1695 
-1705 IFPKKFNFRRYE
+1705 
-1717 TARRISEQE
+1717 
-1726 DINSRPNRGVDDLPG
+1726 
-1741 LLERYSKRSSGT
+1741 
-1753 RGINR
+1753 
-1758 RNLQEVRKIGVF
+1758 
-1770 DVNVVAEYTLDD
+1770 
-1782 AIDEGIKKSFPVFK
+1782 
-1796 GVQKIF
+1796 
-1802 EITDGDTYRKMMEE
+1802 
-1816 SLKDNPFAASV
+1816 
-1827 TVHSGEKFNGMRMFV
+1827 
-1842 TEDGSTGITLTKEG
+1842 
-1856 FLGGAFSNPNA
+1856 
-1867 KRPQNLAQLMVIGIK
+1867 
-1882 EGATTAEAF
+1882 
-1891 DTVLPD
+1891 
-1897 YYSKFGFK
+1897 
-1905 AVSRTAFNEEYKP
+1905 
-1918 MIKNGDA
+1918 
-1925 VKDWDFET
+1925 
-1933 YQIFNNGRP
+1933 
-1942 DVVFFIYDG
+1942 
-1951 GNRNTIEER
+1951 
-1960 LGLFD
+1960 
-1965 LYRYYEKENTESF
+1965 
-1978 DKDSYEKAEEVM
+1978 
-1990 NQQAVKRLEFELD
+1990 
-2003 INESE
+2003 
-2008 APVATNQ
+2008 Q
-2015 GVSIKNKSAIDNIKT
+2015 GVSIKNKSAVDNIKT

-2036 RVKVIEAAQRA
+2036 RIKVIEAAQRA

-2119 VMLKAFGDNPALFK
+2119 IMLKAFGDNPALFK
-2133 NFRDRIASV
+2133 RFRDRIASV
-2142 LNESSNKALMDF
+2142 LKESSNKALMDF

-2182 ASEEGNLSATTL
+2182 AAEEGNLSATTL

-2293 NKNTMVGKKYSVT
+2293 DKNTMVGKKYSVT

-2317 NNKTNV
+2317 NDKTGV
-2323 TVKNLMGGVFYPYI
+2323 TVKNLMGGVFYSYI
-2337 KGIHDAGIAWAS
+2337 KGINDAGIAWAS

-2450 KVKDKTGKLVD
+2450 KVKDKTGKLVN

-2510 TILKDSWATKST
+2510 TILKDSWTTKST

-2527 FLEKNSVTSLEE
+2527 FLEKYNVTSLEE
-2539 IVNNLAEPEVDSAND
+2539 IVNNLAEPEVDTAND

-2583 VNEAKGIYYIDA
+2583 VNEAKGIYYIKA

-2610 GVLNEF
+2610 GILNEF

-2648 LVQKLSPTETTFA
+2648 LVQKLKPTETTFA
-2661 SKSQLDSEGK
+2661 SHLFG
-2671 EKTEAEKITELNK
+2671 
-2684 KRDSAQKNTIGKT
+2684 
-2697 PKLGDITSDLG
+2697 
-2708 PLLKQVLN
+2708 
-2716 INAKLIPEDV
+2716 
-2726 FEDYRKVIEML
+2726 Y
-2737 SGNKRILSPENRA
+2737 
-2750 EIEKKLN
+2750 
-2757 NIIRS
+2757 
-2762 IEFSNNKAS
+2762 
-2771 ELKGRYDDFKVNN
+2771 
-2784 EDLDYSDSIKKM
+2784 
-2796 LEDGII
+2796 
-2802 SKEEFD
+2802 
-2808 FMKKYKSK
+2808 
-2816 IIEAEVKQKM
+2816 
-2826 SKEEDEDEKE
+2826 
-2836 ELIAEIKDT
+2836 
-2845 TITADEFKG
+2845 
-2854 DEFRLER
+2854 
-2861 DLVNKFIETL
+2861 
-2871 KNSDLE
+2871 
-2877 SLNNSDLNDL
+2877 
-2887 VKIIYNI
+2887 
-2894 NNGFVNHATSQ
+2894 
-2905 MLIKLDSNIKEATLV
+2905 
-2920 EAIPDSYG
+2920 EAIWN
-2928 GVVKKIQQ
+2928 V
-2936 WLRTLDVNIA
+2936 W
-2946 NIKLRIKNDK
+2946 
-2956 YGVGSNSL
+2956 
-2964 FNIDEMFGD
+2964 
-2973 FKTKRI
+2973 
-2979 FNSIFNE
+2979 
-2986 SAKAQQTYQSEIKDI
+2986 
-3001 QERLIKAENAVFNSF
+3001 
-3016 KKDGNALT
+3016 
-3024 KSQMKSMLYMIQL
+3024 
-3037 EHESNEGS
+3037 
-3045 KQTRPALAV
+3045 
-3054 LDAVIE
+3054 
-3060 FAKIKGVT
+3060 
-3068 EMSKEDIKVMQD
+3068 
-3080 IKKNFVVDGKIDIDK
+3080 
-3095 ILSSFNKAEISA
+3095 
-3107 LKVMQSVNE
+3107 
-3116 EMTKKAT
+3116 
-3123 FTSYVI
+3123 
-3129 NGNQIKPLKN
+3129 
-3139 YIPQMVAQKTNRE
+3139 NR
-3152 TIDEQINRIKNNIN
+3152 
-3166 PGTES
+3166 
-3171 NNLIERNDFNEKNVS
+3171 
-3186 PVILNPYFVI
+3186 
-3196 NQSSKSLL
+3196 
-3204 INYHLADPIR
+3204 
-3214 TARMTLKKA
+3214 
-3223 ELNLK
+3223 
-3228 ENKKDSEAREMLEVI
+3228 
-3243 SQSYETAL
+3243 
-3251 NDLLSQNFGQTN
+3251 
-3263 KFIDAITKVGYRAM
+3263 
-3277 LASAPRMLSESISN
+3277 
-3291 TFFVMTNNPVDYSV
+3291 
-3305 GVSMYGKL
+3305 
-3313 AFGVD
+3313 
-3318 GKKVLTNLKSKVTA
+3318 
-3332 RNYSEGGEN
+3332 
-3341 SAMFDLSALTNR
+3341 
-3353 ISRKGKMDTVIVNG
+3353 
-3367 VLKVYDNYLGRY
+3367 
-3379 VNLVT
+3379 
-3384 LVADNVV
+3384 
-3391 SQPDKVMIKPLW
+3391 
-3403 FGSFARRFEKITG
+3403 
-3416 ETIDFNKIISNDEE
+3416 
-3430 YLNKYKDALSKS
+3430 
-3442 TDWADSQVVLAGA
+3442 
-3455 STNPFMGV
+3455 
-3463 LKNVSREDDNLYETA
+3463 
-3478 VKNFNRFMNKFMI
+3478 
-3491 NEYFTIRKGVFAMIG
+3491 
-3506 KGDISRA
+3506 
-3513 DGLLL
+3513 
-3518 LAAASQRLFLY
+3518 
-3529 GILTTMLSDVLV
+3529 
-3541 FVLRGTFNNFADMA
+3541 
-3555 LGIDDDDEEKEVEKL
+3555 
-3570 KLKYDKFDDKK
+3570 
-3581 ESYNKTL
+3581 
-3588 EEMMLRKKINKKEF
+3588 
-3602 DLMQNNKDNIQG
+3602 
-3614 LGEFLSEKPLKERI
+3614 
-3628 MKSVLGSATGMILG
+3628 
-3642 RNYGN
+3642 
-3647 FTRMWQNYLVEQVN
+3647 
-3661 KKYGDDLGIWDGEYD
+3661 
-3676 PYKDALA
+3676 
-3683 YNPFEGKKIDES
+3683 
-3695 TDLLTIISGPYAPHL
+3695 
-3710 NFMTT
+3710 
-3715 LFKAYNKSEP
+3715 
-3725 KEERTILTRKKER
+3725 
-3738 LRYFIEGS
+3738 
-3746 GMLNMLPFYKDFRK
+3746 
-3760 SAMDY
+3760 
-3765 IYKEVRVEKQ
+3765 RV
-3775 QEVNLKEKKIDILKN
+3775 
-3790 IEANKNNTYEPED
+3790 
-3803 LKHWIKYLEDADYK
+3803 
-3817 KRYDD
+3817 
-3822 KEEKI
+3822 
-3827 VNEILKEYGYK
+3827 
-3838 NKTEFEYEDIRGY
+3838 
-3851 KKEFGKYSD
+3851 
-3860 YSKERKGKSDIENEL
+3860 
-3875 DDKESTKSSRG
+3875 
-3886 RKIFGRRRKILRK
+3886 
-3899 KWG
+3899 

>member
-56 SSENTDGFVPLKD
+56 SNENTNGFVPLKD
-69 PRGNRAR
+69 PRGSRAK
-76 ELEKNAKEV
+76 ELERNAKEV

-145 KAIKRAEEDYLPI
+145 KAIKRAEEDYVPI

-183 KILDAI
+183 RSLDAI

-204 RALNKQFNK
+204 RALNKQFGK

-221 ETFGDYD
+221 ETFGNYD

-243 SWERLVYKSEEWSPI
+243 SWERWVYGAEEWSPI

-272 KNIEVPKKVK
+272 KNVEVPKKVK

-377 QIRSN
+377 EIRSN
-382 VRTNAFNKAIGEDA
+382 IRTNAFNKAIGEDA
-396 EVIEGSRTDKVGVSK
+396 EVIEGSRTDKFGVSK

-453 KDIFGD
+453 KDILPYGD
-459 FAVWVGLVDKYQGT
+459 FAVWLGLVDKYQGT

-514 LLDGYEIALD
+514 LLDGYEIVLD
-524 SKDPK
+524 SKNPK
-529 AIKEALKK
+529 AIKEYKEK
-537 IEAGTF
+537 IAAGTF

-549 NINYVSKQQQDY
+549 NINYLSKQQQDY
-561 SDESKSLIK
+561 SDEIKNLTK

-608 EIDTDQKRIKRLTGE
+608 EIDTDQKRTKRLTGE

-654 KLDPNLAGT
+654 KLDPA

-727 TEESKQNLGF
+727 TEESRQNLGF
-737 FEQALI
+737 FEQALV

-827 GILGNIAKTLPE
+827 GILGNIAKTLPA
-839 GGVVRESLENIAN
+839 GATREVLENIAN
-852 KEIKNIIGKGV
+852 KEVKNLIGKGV

-872 EGETGAIQTF
+872 EGETGAIQTLA
-882 VADIGIKKAY
+882 ADIGIKKAY

-919 FMEGL
+919 LMEGL

-944 ITSSQLLINGNL
+944 ITGSQLLINGNL

-1029 LINKRNRLEKEKQ
+1029 LINKRNRLEKSIE
-1042 GKDPALS
+1042 GKDESLS
-1049 KGITDKIN
+1049 KSVKEEIK

-1067 LKVQGFNGIERL
+1067 LKVQEFNGTERL
-1079 KVLEKALKRKRKDKD
+1079 NVLEKALKRKRKDKD

-1138 DIEELKQTPEGKEV
+1138 DIE
-1152 ERRRRENL
+1152 
-1160 SAYNEEELNEVYSV
+1160 
-1174 GSDQTTGEFIKAKYD
+1174 
-1189 AELNQINQKQKD
+1189 LNQINQKQKN

-1234 LTEEGKAEE
+1234 LTEEGKAKE
-1243 EVASKDNV
+1243 EVTPS
-1251 ERRRQEEL
+1251 
-1259 KNPIKT
+1259 KT
-1265 TEGRKETATYSGEKY
+1265 TKQLTSNDYNVISKKVLDDKEL
-1280 TIQVFIG
+1280 
-1287 AFKTKYSV
+1287 
-1295 EVAQKDNTVAT
+1295 NTVRA
-1306 GYKSNESLSKNS
+1306 SLRASSPDS
-1318 FDTYEE
+1318 FS
-1324 ALEYANKIAKKDK
+1324 LEILDAIAKKESIDTGNDDLNQQIDDAI
-1337 ENLNKINA
+1337 ENGLSIGTIANLILEDDVITEGKGIDSKRKAIDYALNIGGKGTIL
-1345 KYDAELATLE
+1345 KSGQQ
-1355 APAVEAEAQE
+1355 AVEAKVESPVVEAPVSPQVN
-1365 KVATYRAEEQA
+1365 VAPYFNT
-1376 ELLKAIPKIESY
+1376 KIE
-1388 KVNGKIDKTKMP
+1388 
-1400 KTVLAK
+1400 TVKEAEKLRK
-1406 YNKIYKK
+1406 NKDYKK
-1413 YDALISPLLEPIVKA
+1413 YKQQLAALATQLGITSVTIDDVIGGYKNDAGEDFIEISNLVTLEGATLDQAEEFAALAATISPE
-1428 KAPSNKK
+1428 
-1435 QGDVQEVPKTEKAAF
+1435 VQEA
-1450 NEGVESVRKAAQ
+1450 SIAAQ
-1462 EYKDKITAEIKEKQ
+1462 YTSEGSDTHNANEYEIKVGDIDGAMKALKEAGISNFSVNETTKSISFIDVLDFADVDLQDKI
-1476 KNYQPER
+1476 
-1483 GNTAQPKLFERVSKM
+1483 GNFVRLL
-1498 IADAYQFIKNEP
+1498 I
-1510 TKQEV
+1510 
-1515 KVAYDAMMDETK
+1515 
-1527 DQYNFIVSKGLK
+1527 
-1539 VIRHQEAGEP
+1539 
-1549 YSNSKEMLQDIR
+1549 
-1561 ENNTLRFLPNEVAFG
+1561 ENNIDYEQKEYRPLESRY
-1576 QGDVDV
+1576 VDK
-1582 SDNIGLQP
+1582 GTRQ
-1590 SGVKLEDGYELTNS
+1590 E
-1604 EMFRVVHDYFGHGI
+1604 I
-1618 LGNQF
+1618 L
-1623 GAIGEENATLQHL
+1623 
-1636 DLYSDTAAPA
+1636 
-1646 VIFQTRGQNSWVNFS
+1646 
-1661 GVNAEA
+1661 
-1667 NQLRKEAR
+1667 
-1675 ELKKQG
+1675 
-1681 KLEEANI
+1681 
-1688 LLEKAEK
+1688 
-1695 MFKFAEPKIA
+1695 
-1705 IFPKKFNFRRYE
+1705 
-1717 TARRISEQE
+1717 RRI
-1726 DINSRPNRGVDDLPG
+1726 
-1741 LLERYSKRSSGT
+1741 KSSGT
-1753 RGINR
+1753 NIGQGRKGVYKAIDQAISR
-1758 RNLQEVRKIGVF
+1758 DSGFQEV
-1770 DVNVVAEYTLDD
+1770 
-1782 AIDEGIKKSFPVFK
+1782 SP
-1796 GVQKIF
+1796 
-1802 EITDGDTYRKMMEE
+1802 
-1816 SLKDNPFAASV
+1816 
-1827 TVHSGEKFNGMRMFV
+1827 
-1842 TEDGSTGITLTKEG
+1842 
-1856 FLGGAFSNPNA
+1856 
-1867 KRPQNLAQLMVIGIK
+1867 
-1882 EGATTAEAF
+1882 
-1891 DTVLPD
+1891 
-1897 YYSKFGFK
+1897 
-1905 AVSRTAFNEEYKP
+1905 EEY
-1918 MIKNGDA
+1918 
-1925 VKDWDFET
+1925 
-1933 YQIFNNGRP
+1933 
-1942 DVVFFIYDG
+1942 
-1951 GNRNTIEER
+1951 
-1960 LGLFD
+1960 LG
-1965 LYRYYEKENTESF
+1965 
-1978 DKDSYEKAEEVM
+1978 
-1990 NQQAVKRLEFELD
+1990 
-2003 INESE
+2003 
-2008 APVATNQ
+2008 Q
-2015 GVSIKNKSAIDNIKT
+2015 GVSIKNKSAVDNIKT

-2036 RVKVIEAAQRA
+2036 RIKVIEAAQRA

-2052 SVLPNFDIVVHDN
+2052 SVLPNFDIVIHDS
-2065 EESYNAAMKDRN
+2065 EDSYASSMRSMNAPTD
-2077 GVQGSAGNFS
+2077 SAGNFS
-2087 YGLDGQGNLTGRI
+2087 YVQMPDGSYVGRI
-2100 DINLNKANART
+2100 DINLNKADAKT

-2119 VMLKAFGDNPALFK
+2119 VMLKTFGDNPALFK
-2133 NFRDRIASV
+2133 NFRDRIASI
-2142 LNESSNKALMDF
+2142 LKESSNKALMDF
-2154 ANQYVDNK
+2154 ANQYVDK
-2162 TGELLDVTYEE
+2162 ETGKLLDVTYEE
-2173 YLAELTAVL
+2173 YLAELTGAL
-2182 ASEEGNLSATTL
+2182 AAEEGNLSATTL

-2224 VVEFFSN
+2224 VIEFFSN

-2293 NKNTMVGKKYSVT
+2293 DKNTMVGKKYSVT

-2317 NNKTNV
+2317 NDKTGV
-2323 TVKNLMGGVFYPYI
+2323 TVKNLMGGVFYSYI
-2337 KGIHDAGIAWAS
+2337 KGINDAGIAWAS

-2510 TILKDSWATKST
+2510 TILKDSWTTKST

-2527 FLEKNSVTSLEE
+2527 FLEKYNVTSLEE
-2539 IVNNLAEPEVDSAND
+2539 IVNNLAEPEVDTAND

-2583 VNEAKGIYYIDA
+2583 VNEAKGIYYIKA

-2610 GVLNEF
+2610 GILNEF

-2648 LVQKLSPTETTFA
+2648 LVQKLKPTETTFA
-2661 SKSQLDSEGK
+2661 SKAQLASDGK
-2671 EKTEAEKITELNK
+2671 GETEAKKITELNK

-2762 IEFSNNKAS
+2762 IEFSNDKAS

-2826 SKEEDEDEKE
+2826 SKEENEDEKE

-2871 KNSDLE
+2871 KNSNLE
-2877 SLNNSDLNDL
+2877 SLSNSDLNDL

-3001 QERLIKAENAVFNSF
+3001 QERLIKAEDAVFNSF

-3068 EMSKEDIKVMQD
+3068 EMSKEDVKVMQD

-3095 ILSSFNKAEISA
+3095 ILSSFNNAEISA

-3152 TIDEQINRIKNNIN
+3152 TIDEQINRIKSNIN

-3263 KFIDAITKVGYRAM
+3263 KFIDALTKVGYRSM

-3367 VLKVYDNYLGRY
+3367 VVKVYDNTLGRY
-3379 VNLVT
+3379 VNLVA

-3430 YLNKYKDALSKS
+3430 YINKYKDALSKS

-3463 LKNVSREDDNLYETA
+3463 LKNVSRDDDNLYETA

-3518 LAAASQRLFLY
+3518 FAAASQRLFLY
-3529 GILTTMLSDVLV
+3529 GILTTMLSDILV

-3614 LGEFLSEKPLKERI
+3614 LGEFLSEKPLTERI

-3683 YNPFEGKKIDES
+3683 YNPFEGKKIDEA

-3715 LFKAYNKSEP
+3715 LFKASNKSEP

-3765 IYKEVRVEKQ
+3765 VYKEVRVEKQ

-3790 IEANKNNTYEPED
+3790 IEANKNNTYKPED
-3803 LKHWIKYLEDADYK
+3803 LKHWMKYVEDADYK

-3875 DDKESTKSSRG
+3875 DDKGSTKSSRG

>member
-228 NSPEKSK
+228 NSPEKK
-235 NKYRIKNN
+235 DNKYRVKDG
-243 SWERLVYKSEEWSPI
+243 SWERQVYKSEEWSPI
-258 ENEGSIGALNRRYG
+258 SNEGSIGALNRRYG
-272 KNIEVPKKVK
+272 KNVEVPKKVK

-316 NLGFEFEQEGMLT
+316 NLGFEFEQEGMFT

-382 VRTNAFNKAIGEDA
+382 IRTNAFNKAIGEDA

-499 KRDEYIKEKKKNNEK
+499 KREEYIKEKNKNNEK

-529 AIKEALKK
+529 AIKEWLKK

-549 NINYVSKQQQDY
+549 NINYLSKQQQDY
-561 SDESKSLIK
+561 SDEIKNLNKSF
-570 SYEKNNDDYRNRKIS
+570 EKNNDDYRNRKIS

-608 EIDTDQKRIKRLTGE
+608 EIDTDQKRTKRLTGE

-634 WGNLVNEFIV
+634 WGNLLNEFIV

-737 FEQALI
+737 FQQALV

-827 GILGNIAKTLPE
+827 GILGNIAKTLPA
-839 GGVVRESLENIAN
+839 GATREVLENIAN
-852 KEIKNIIGKGV
+852 KEIKNLIGKGV

-944 ITSSQLLINGNL
+944 ITGSQLLINGNL

-1029 LINKRNRLEKEKQ
+1029 LINKRNRLEKSIE
-1042 GKDPALS
+1042 GKDESLS
-1049 KGITDKIN
+1049 KSIKEEIK

-1067 LKVQGFNGIERL
+1067 LKVQEFNGKERL
-1079 KVLEKALKRKRKDKD
+1079 IVLEKALKRKRKDKD

-1138 DIEELKQTPEGKEV
+1138 DIE
-1152 ERRRRENL
+1152 
-1160 SAYNEEELNEVYSV
+1160 
-1174 GSDQTTGEFIKAKYD
+1174 
-1189 AELNQINQKQKD
+1189 LNQINQKQKD

-1228 TAEPQG
+1228 KAEPQG
-1234 LTEEGKAEE
+1234 ITEEGKAEE
-1243 EVASKDNV
+1243 V
-1251 ERRRQEEL
+1251 EKRRKEEL
-1259 KNPIKT
+1259 GEY
-1265 TEGRKETATYSGEKY
+1265 EGRRAAEFVKLNKEGANKELTEDEINEVEEIIQAAIDNGNVTAEKLFKMLQGQGYVYSAYGSSTSTLAYLKNRLN
-1280 TIQVFIG
+1280 G
-1287 AFKTKYSV
+1287 KTDV
-1295 EVAQKDNTVAT
+1295 RVGGNLIDNT
-1306 GYKSNESLSKNS
+1306 
-1318 FDTYEE
+1318 
-1324 ALEYANKIAKKDK
+1324 
-1337 ENLNKINA
+1337 NA
-1345 KYDAELATLE
+1345 KYDAELAALE
-1355 APAVEAEAQE
+1355 APVVETEAQE

-1413 YDALISPLLEPIVKA
+1413 YDALISPLLEPVVEA

-1450 NEGVESVRKAAQ
+1450 NEGVESVRKAAK

-1636 DLYSDTAAPA
+1636 DLYSDVAAPA

-1705 IFPKKFNFRRYE
+1705 IFPTKFNFRRYE

-1726 DINSRPNRGVDDLPG
+1726 DINSRPNKRVDDLPG
-1741 LLERYSKRSSGT
+1741 LLEKYSKRSSGT
-1753 RGINR
+1753 RGVDKRNVR
-1758 RNLQEVRKIGVF
+1758 RTERLRGN
-1770 DVNVVAEYTLDD
+1770 DVNVIAEYSFDN
-1782 AIDEGIKKSFPVFK
+1782 EVNNGIKEAFPLFQ

-1802 EITDGDTYRKMMEE
+1802 EITDGDVYRKLMIEG
-1816 SLKDNPFAASV
+1816 LQGNRFAASV
-1827 TVHSGEKFNGMRMFV
+1827 TVHSAEKFNGMRMFV
-1842 TEDGSTGITLTKEG
+1842 TEDGATGITLTKEG
-1856 FLGGAFSNPNA
+1856 FLGGAFSTSDKPN
-1867 KRPQNLAQLMVIGIK
+1867 NLAQLMILGIK

-1905 AVSRTAFNEEYKP
+1905 AVSRTAFNEQYKP

-1933 YQIFNNGRP
+1933 YKKYNNGRP

-1965 LYRYYEKENTESF
+1965 LYKNYEKENTESF

-2008 APVATNQ
+2008 APAATNQ

-2030 KTTDKV
+2030 KTTDKE
-2036 RVKVIEAAQRA
+2036 RIKVIEAAQRA

-2052 SVLPNFDIVVHDN
+2052 SVLPNFDIVIHDS
-2065 EESYNAAMKDRN
+2065 EDSYASSMRSMNAPTDT
-2077 GVQGSAGNFS
+2077 AGNFS
-2087 YGLDGQGNLTGRI
+2087 YVQMPDGSYVGRI
-2100 DINLNKANART
+2100 DINLNEADAKT

-2133 NFRDRIASV
+2133 RFRDRIASV

-2154 ANQYVDNK
+2154 ANQYVDK
-2162 TGELLDVTYEE
+2162 ETGKLLDVTYEE
-2173 YLAELTAVL
+2173 YLAELTGAL
-2182 ASEEGNLSATTL
+2182 AAEEGKLSATTL

-2216 EDVKDTKQ
+2216 DDVKDTKQ
-2224 VVEFFSN
+2224 VVDFFKN
-2231 IANSIREG
+2231 ISTSIRRGEAINPSDIAAIQEG
-2239 QDISNLNDDFSKSL
+2239 LSVPIGSPTNIINKATL
-2253 YEPVNLNIKGELE
+2253 VNPLKFT
-2266 NKLPLSNRKPISKSS
+2266 KTPLPLSFVTEADKIDINALIKEIADKKLNVWFWMADQLG
-2281 RGDFN
+2281 RGNYYDEV
-2286 LIPHPII
+2286 IE
-2293 NKNTMVGKKYSVT
+2293 
-2306 MSDHTKVGEYK
+2306 GEHY
-2317 NNKTNV
+2317 
-2323 TVKNLMGGVFYPYI
+2323 L
-2337 KGIHDAGIAWAS
+2337 DAGPSFALDPKNRDENILWAS
-2349 VTIKAAR
+2349 GLAEKTLQSQIDKADY
-2356 EMVINAANQDA
+2356 IFF
-2367 TLIYRMSRATG
+2367 ISG
-2378 SRGNVNFNEIAF
+2378 SPEKAKLFNRRVLD
-2390 AELIAPVTN
+2390 LIAS
-2399 GKVTEEEFLRNL
+2399 R
-2411 NNKLNTISNGTQLA
+2411 
-2425 TGVYI
+2425 
-2430 LGKYGVDTNEKIKIN
+2430 IN
-2445 KTKTV
+2445 KTSDFNSFKEAMNNFKTETNELKDIKNALVEINSFEELAKSPRRKSFLIAIDNVGKNKTTPKGSLKELLGSFNVFIDYNELRDGFYKENDFTQNDIMLVGKPTGLGGSAPHSTYETAILGEVVGVPDV
-2450 KVKDKTGKLVD
+2450 KINSWDIMPQALKDKYQSVIGGRETKTKAMQAKVIAAETGVVRGLEAQ
-2461 KTIKVLEKN
+2461 IK
-2470 ADNKRIY
+2470 
-2477 ATKNVTKKELPSL
+2477 
-2490 DALKK
+2490 
-2495 ALSEESFSKRGGFWS
+2495 
-2510 TILKDSWATKST
+2510 
-2522 GEWYK
+2522 
-2527 FLEKNSVTSLEE
+2527 
-2539 IVNNLAEPEVDSAND
+2539 
-2554 HDIVAAVKI
+2554 
-2563 APPEYDKNGNI
+2563 
-2574 KIYTTREGL
+2574 
-2583 VNEAKGIYYIDA
+2583 
-2595 PDHPSYPYVVKGSPI
+2595 
-2610 GVLNEF
+2610 
-2616 NSITDYFPIINDWL
+2616 
-2630 ESGRLNSP
+2630 
-2638 YKAVETMGKE
+2638 
-2648 LVQKLSPTETTFA
+2648 
-2661 SKSQLDSEGK
+2661 SKSQLASDGK

-2750 EIEKKLN
+2750 EIERKLN

-2771 ELKGRYDDFKVNN
+2771 DLKGRYDDFKVNN

-3001 QERLIKAENAVFNSF
+3001 QERLIKAEDAVFNSF

-3263 KFIDAITKVGYRAM
+3263 KFIDALTKVGYRSM
-3277 LASAPRMLSESISN
+3277 LASAPRMFSESISN

-3367 VLKVYDNYLGRY
+3367 VLKVYDNVLGRY
-3379 VNLVT
+3379 VNLVA

-3529 GILTTMLSDVLV
+3529 GILTTMLSDILV

-3614 LGEFLSEKPLKERI
+3614 LGEFLSEKPLTERI
-3628 MKSVLGSATGMILG
+3628 MKSVIGSATGMILG

-3715 LFKAYNKSEP
+3715 LFKADNKSEP

-3746 GMLNMLPFYKDFRK
+3746 GMLNMLPFYKDLRK

-3765 IYKEVRVEKQ
+3765 VYKEVRVEKQ
-3775 QEVNLKEKKIDILKN
+3775 QEVNLKEKKIDILKK
-3790 IEANKNNTYEPED
+3790 IEANKNNTYKPED

>member
-76 ELEKNAKEV
+76 ELERNAKEV

-183 KILDAI
+183 RSLDAI

-204 RALNKQFNK
+204 RALNKQFGK

-243 SWERLVYKSEEWSPI
+243 SWERWVYGAEEWSPI

-316 NLGFEFEQEGMLT
+316 NLGFEFEQEGMFT

-341 APMTFS
+341 PPMTFS

-363 QTNAEYDSNNSLVN
+363 QSNAEYDSNNSLVN

-499 KRDEYIKEKKKNNEK
+499 KREEYIKEKKKNNEK

-727 TEESKQNLGF
+727 TEESRQNLGF
-737 FEQALI
+737 FEQALV

-765 FVSLADLSMSQ
+765 FVSLADLSMSH

-827 GILGNIAKTLPE
+827 GVLGNIAKILPE

-872 EGETGAIQTF
+872 EGETGAIQTLA
-882 VADIGIKKAY
+882 ADIGIKKAY

-924 SAVGE
+924 WAIGE

-976 KKIIVADLKNKMIQG
+976 KKIIVAELKNKMIQG

-1029 LINKRNRLEKEKQ
+1029 LINKRNRLEKSIE
-1042 GKDPALS
+1042 GKDESLS
-1049 KGITDKIN
+1049 KSIKEEIK

-1067 LKVQGFNGIERL
+1067 LKVQEFNGKERL
-1079 KVLEKALKRKRKDKD
+1079 IVLEKALKRKRKDKD

-1138 DIEELKQTPEGKEV
+1138 DIE
-1152 ERRRRENL
+1152 
-1160 SAYNEEELNEVYSV
+1160 
-1174 GSDQTTGEFIKAKYD
+1174 
-1189 AELNQINQKQKD
+1189 LNQINQTQKD

-1234 LTEEGKAEE
+1234 LTEEGQAEE
-1243 EVASKDNV
+1243 VDTKADI
-1251 ERRRQEEL
+1251 ERRRQEDLSTYNE
-1259 KNPIKT
+1259 
-1265 TEGRKETATYSGEKY
+1265 EGLNEVYAVGSDQTVGE
-1280 TIQVFIG
+1280 F
-1287 AFKTKYSV
+1287 
-1295 EVAQKDNTVAT
+1295 
-1306 GYKSNESLSKNS
+1306 
-1318 FDTYEE
+1318 
-1324 ALEYANKIAKKDK
+1324 
-1337 ENLNKINA
+1337 INA
-1345 KYDAELATLE
+1345 KYDAELAALGTM
-1355 APAVEAEAQE
+1355 Q
-1365 KVATYRAEEQA
+1365 KSDQVATLRAEEQA

-1406 YNKIYKK
+1406 YNKIYEK
-1413 YDALISPLLEPIVKA
+1413 YDALISPLLEPVVKA
-1428 KAPSNKK
+1428 PVSPQVNVAPYFNTKIETVKEAENLRKNKDYKKYKQQLAALATQLGITSVTIDDVIGGYKNDAGEDFIEISNLVTLEGATLD
-1435 QGDVQEVPKTEKAAF
+1435 QAEEFAALAATISPEVQEASIAAQYT
-1450 NEGVESVRKAAQ
+1450 NEGSDTHNANEYEIKVGDIDGAMKALKEAGISNFSVNETTKSISFIDVLDFADVDLQ
-1462 EYKDKITAEIKEKQ
+1462 DKI
-1476 KNYQPER
+1476 
-1483 GNTAQPKLFERVSKM
+1483 GNFVRLL
-1498 IADAYQFIKNEP
+1498 I
-1510 TKQEV
+1510 
-1515 KVAYDAMMDETK
+1515 
-1527 DQYNFIVSKGLK
+1527 
-1539 VIRHQEAGEP
+1539 
-1549 YSNSKEMLQDIR
+1549 
-1561 ENNTLRFLPNEVAFG
+1561 ENNIDYEQKEYRPLESRY
-1576 QGDVDV
+1576 VDK
-1582 SDNIGLQP
+1582 GTRQ
-1590 SGVKLEDGYELTNS
+1590 E
-1604 EMFRVVHDYFGHGI
+1604 I
-1618 LGNQF
+1618 L
-1623 GAIGEENATLQHL
+1623 
-1636 DLYSDTAAPA
+1636 
-1646 VIFQTRGQNSWVNFS
+1646 
-1661 GVNAEA
+1661 
-1667 NQLRKEAR
+1667 
-1675 ELKKQG
+1675 
-1681 KLEEANI
+1681 
-1688 LLEKAEK
+1688 
-1695 MFKFAEPKIA
+1695 
-1705 IFPKKFNFRRYE
+1705 
-1717 TARRISEQE
+1717 RRI
-1726 DINSRPNRGVDDLPG
+1726 
-1741 LLERYSKRSSGT
+1741 KSSGT
-1753 RGINR
+1753 NIGQGRKGVYKAIDQAISR
-1758 RNLQEVRKIGVF
+1758 DSGFQEVSPE
-1770 DVNVVAEYTLDD
+1770 EYL
-1782 AIDEGIKKSFPVFK
+1782 G
-1796 GVQKIF
+1796 
-1802 EITDGDTYRKMMEE
+1802 
-1816 SLKDNPFAASV
+1816 
-1827 TVHSGEKFNGMRMFV
+1827 
-1842 TEDGSTGITLTKEG
+1842 TGI
-1856 FLGGAFSNPNA
+1856 
-1867 KRPQNLAQLMVIGIK
+1867 
-1882 EGATTAEAF
+1882 
-1891 DTVLPD
+1891 
-1897 YYSKFGFK
+1897 
-1905 AVSRTAFNEEYKP
+1905 
-1918 MIKNGDA
+1918 
-1925 VKDWDFET
+1925 
-1933 YQIFNNGRP
+1933 
-1942 DVVFFIYDG
+1942 
-1951 GNRNTIEER
+1951 
-1960 LGLFD
+1960 
-1965 LYRYYEKENTESF
+1965 
-1978 DKDSYEKAEEVM
+1978 
-1990 NQQAVKRLEFELD
+1990 
-2003 INESE
+2003 
-2008 APVATNQ
+2008 
-2015 GVSIKNKSAIDNIKT
+2015 SITNKSAVDNIKT
-2030 KTTDKV
+2030 KTTDKE

-2142 LNESSNKALMDF
+2142 LKESSNKALMDF

-2194 QKIATLINAIVSK
+2194 QKIATLINSIVSK

-2224 VVEFFSN
+2224 VVDFFSSVSQ
-2231 IANSIREG
+2231 SIR
-2239 QDISNLNDDFSKSL
+2239 
-2253 YEPVNLNIKGELE
+2253 KGEAINPSDIAAIQEGVSVPIGSPTNIISKPQKATPLTFP
-2266 NKLPLSNRKPISKSS
+2266 KTPLPLSFVTEADKIDIDALIKEIVEKKQKVWFWMADQLGRGNYYDAVIGNEHYLDAGPSFALDPKNRSKNILWASGLREATLAEKVSEADYIFFISGSPEVAKLFNRRVLDLIAS
-2281 RGDFN
+2281 RINKTSDFN
-2286 LIPHPII
+2286 SFKEAI
-2293 NKNTMVGKKYSVT
+2293 NNFNK
-2306 MSDHTKVGEYK
+2306 
-2317 NNKTNV
+2317 KTN
-2323 TVKNLMGGVFYPYI
+2323 
-2337 KGIHDAGIAWAS
+2337 
-2349 VTIKAAR
+2349 
-2356 EMVINAANQDA
+2356 E
-2367 TLIYRMSRATG
+2367 
-2378 SRGNVNFNEIAF
+2378 
-2390 AELIAPVTN
+2390 
-2399 GKVTEEEFLRNL
+2399 
-2411 NNKLNTISNGTQLA
+2411 LNTIKNILSQFNSFEELASNKSSKRKEFLLAINKISKLKTAPEGSLKELLGSFDVFIDYNELRDGFYRENNFTQNDIMLVGKPTGLGGTA
-2425 TGVYI
+2425 PHSTYETSI
-2430 LGKYGVDTNEKIKIN
+2430 LGEVVGVPDIKIN
-2445 KTKTV
+2445 AWELMPQALKNQYRESIAIASQAKVIAAEQGKVRTGTEKGFKDAKP
-2450 KVKDKTGKLVD
+2450 KVK
-2461 KTIKVLEKN
+2461 
-2470 ADNKRIY
+2470 
-2477 ATKNVTKKELPSL
+2477 
-2490 DALKK
+2490 
-2495 ALSEESFSKRGGFWS
+2495 
-2510 TILKDSWATKST
+2510 
-2522 GEWYK
+2522 
-2527 FLEKNSVTSLEE
+2527 
-2539 IVNNLAEPEVDSAND
+2539 
-2554 HDIVAAVKI
+2554 
-2563 APPEYDKNGNI
+2563 
-2574 KIYTTREGL
+2574 
-2583 VNEAKGIYYIDA
+2583 
-2595 PDHPSYPYVVKGSPI
+2595 
-2610 GVLNEF
+2610 
-2616 NSITDYFPIINDWL
+2616 
-2630 ESGRLNSP
+2630 
-2638 YKAVETMGKE
+2638 
-2648 LVQKLSPTETTFA
+2648 

-2671 EKTEAEKITELNK
+2671 GETEAEKITDLNK
-2684 KRDSAQKNTIGKT
+2684 KRDSAKKNTIGKT

-2737 SGNKRILSPENRA
+2737 SGNRRILSPENRA

-2762 IEFSNNKAS
+2762 IEFSNDKAS
-2771 ELKGRYDDFKVNN
+2771 DLKSRYDDFKVNN

-2826 SKEEDEDEKE
+2826 TKEQEEDEKE
-2836 ELIAEIKDT
+2836 ELIDEIKNTSIT
-2845 TITADEFKG
+2845 TDEFKG

-2861 DLVNKFIETL
+2861 DFVNKFIETL

-2877 SLNNSDLNDL
+2877 SLSNSELKEL
-2887 VKIIYNI
+2887 FKIIDNI

-2928 GVVKKIQQ
+2928 GVVKRIQQ

-3001 QERLIKAENAVFNSF
+3001 QERLIKAEDAVFNSF

-3068 EMSKEDIKVMQD
+3068 EMSKQDVKVMQD

-3186 PVILNPYFVI
+3186 PVILNPYFAI

-3204 INYHLADPIR
+3204 INYYLADPIR

-3263 KFIDAITKVGYRAM
+3263 KFIDALAKVGYRAM

-3291 TFFVMTNNPVDYSV
+3291 AFFVMTNNPVDYSV

-3318 GKKVLTNLKSKVTA
+3318 GKKVLTNLKSKVTS
-3332 RNYSEGGEN
+3332 RNYSEAGEN

-3367 VLKVYDNYLGRY
+3367 VVKVYDNTLKRY
-3379 VNLVT
+3379 INLVA

-3463 LKNVSREDDNLYETA
+3463 LKNVSRDDDNLYETA

-3491 NEYFTIRKGVFAMIG
+3491 NEYFTLRKGVFAMIG
-3506 KGDISRA
+3506 RGDISRE

-3518 LAAASQRLFLY
+3518 FAAASQRLFLY
-3529 GILTTMLSDVLV
+3529 GILTKLSSDILV

-3628 MKSVLGSATGMILG
+3628 MQSVLGSATGMILG

-3683 YNPFEGKKIDES
+3683 YNPFEGKKIDEA

-3715 LFKAYNKSEP
+3715 LFKASNKSEP

-3765 IYKEVRVEKQ
+3765 VYKEVRVEKQ
-3775 QEVNLKEKKIDILKN
+3775 QEVNLKEKKIDILKK
-3790 IEANKNNTYEPED
+3790 IEANKNNTYKPED
-3803 LKHWIKYLEDADYK
+3803 LKHWMKYVEDADYK
-3817 KRYDD
+3817 KKYDD

-3875 DDKESTKSSRG
+3875 DGKESTKSSRG

>member
-56 SSENTDGFVPLKD
+56 SNENTDGFVPLKD

-76 ELEKNAKEV
+76 ELERNAKEV

-168 PTGIGEDFSSEAKSK
+168 PTGIGEDFSGEAKSK

-189 KDIPKTRVIKDDDRV
+189 KDIPKTRVIKDDARV
-204 RALNKQFNK
+204 RALNKQFGK

-221 ETFGDYD
+221 ETFSDY
-228 NSPEKSK
+228 SPEKSN
-235 NKYRIKNN
+235 NKYRIKDG
-243 SWERLVYKSEEWSPI
+243 SWERWVYGAEEWSPI

-272 KNIEVPKKVK
+272 KNVEVPKKVK

-302 TEESAIKKLYKDFN
+302 TEESAIKKLYKDFS

-363 QTNAEYDSNNSLVN
+363 QSNAEYDSNNSLVN
-377 QIRSN
+377 EIRSN
-382 VRTNAFNKAIGEDA
+382 VRTNAFNKAIGEDG
-396 EVIEGSRTDKVGVSK
+396 EVIEGSRADKVGVSK

-445 MENKPLEN
+445 MENKPIEN
-453 KDIFGD
+453 KDILPYGD

-514 LLDGYEIALD
+514 LLDAYEIALD
-524 SKDPK
+524 SRDPK
-529 AIKEALKK
+529 KIKEAKEK

-543 VATMGN
+543 VATIGK

-561 SDESKSLIK
+561 SDEIKSLYR
-570 SYEKNNDDYRNRKIS
+570 SFEKNDDDYRNRKIS
-585 AEVYQDRYESLE
+585 AEVYQDRYETLE

-608 EIDTDQKRIKRLTGE
+608 EIDTDQKRTTRLTGE

-654 KLDPNLAGT
+654 KLDPA

-727 TEESKQNLGF
+727 TEESRQNLGF
-737 FEQALI
+737 FQQALV

-765 FVSLADLSMSQ
+765 FVSLADLSMSH

-794 RAKVSLPYG
+794 RAKVSVPYG

-827 GILGNIAKTLPE
+827 GILGNIAKILPE
-839 GGVVRESLENIAN
+839 GGVVRESFENIAN
-852 KEIKNIIGKGV
+852 KEVKNLIGKGV

-872 EGETGAIQTF
+872 EGETGAIQTLF
-882 VADIGIKKAY
+882 ADIGIKKAY

-919 FMEGL
+919 LMEGL

-1015 DENLPESAKMEAFN
+1015 DENLPEIAKMEAFN

-1049 KGITDKIN
+1049 KGITDKIK

-1067 LKVQGFNGIERL
+1067 LKVQEFNGKERL

-1115 DKKIQSII
+1115 DEKLQSII
-1123 SEFNAPVVETADTKV
+1123 SEFNAPVVETTDTIAD
-1138 DIEELKQTPEGKEV
+1138 I
-1152 ERRRRENL
+1152 
-1160 SAYNEEELNEVYSV
+1160 
-1174 GSDQTTGEFIKAKYD
+1174 
-1189 AELNQINQKQKD
+1189 ELNQLNQKQKD

-1207 AGQVPVQPTTGVG
+1207 AGQVPVQPTTAVG

-1228 TAEPQG
+1228 TAEPQV

-1243 EVASKDNV
+1243 EVTPSETTKQMTSNDYKVISKKVLDDKELNTIRASLRASSPD
-1251 ERRRQEEL
+1251 
-1259 KNPIKT
+1259 
-1265 TEGRKETATYSGEKY
+1265 S
-1280 TIQVFIG
+1280 F
-1287 AFKTKYSV
+1287 
-1295 EVAQKDNTVAT
+1295 
-1306 GYKSNESLSKNS
+1306 SLEIL
-1318 FDTYEE
+1318 D
-1324 ALEYANKIAKKDK
+1324 AIAKKESMYDTGNDELNQLIDDAI
-1337 ENLNKINA
+1337 ENGLSIGTIANLILEDDVITEGKGIDSKRKAIDYALNIGGKGTILKSGQQA
-1345 KYDAELATLE
+1345 ITEEGKAE
-1355 APAVEAEAQE
+1355 E
-1365 KVATYRAEEQA
+1365 KVAAYRAEEQA

-1406 YNKIYKK
+1406 YNKIYEK
-1413 YDALISPLLEPIVKA
+1413 YDALISPLLGKA
-1428 KAPSNKK
+1428 ETPSNKK
-1435 QGDVQEVPKTEKAAF
+1435 QGDVQEVPKTEKTAF

-1462 EYKDKITAEIKEKQ
+1462 EYKDKITAKIKEKQ

-1498 IADAYQFIKNEP
+1498 IANAYQSIKNEP

-1515 KVAYDAMMDETK
+1515 KVAYDAFVSETK
-1527 DQYNFIVSKGLK
+1527 KQYEFIIKKGLK

-1590 SGVKLEDGYELTNS
+1590 SGIKLEDGYELTNS

-1636 DLYSDTAAPA
+1636 DLYSDVAAPA

-1705 IFPKKFNFRRYE
+1705 IFPTKFNFRRYE

-1741 LLERYSKRSSGT
+1741 LLERYSKKSSGT
-1753 RGINR
+1753 RGVNKR
-1758 RNLQEVRKIGVF
+1758 SLRGTKRIGVF

-1782 AIDEGIKKSFPVFK
+1782 AINEGIKKSFPVFK

-1827 TVHSGEKFNGMRMFV
+1827 TVHTGEKFNGMRMFV

-1867 KRPQNLAQLMVIGIK
+1867 NRPQNLAQLMVIGIK
-1882 EGATTAEAF
+1882 EGAITAEAF

-1905 AVSRTAFNEEYKP
+1905 AVSRTAFNEQYKP

-1925 VKDWDFET
+1925 VKDWDFKT
-1933 YQIFNNGRP
+1933 YKRFNNGRP

-1965 LYRYYEKENTESF
+1965 LYQYYEKENTESF

-2008 APVATNQ
+2008 APIATNQ
-2015 GVSIKNKSAIDNIKT
+2015 GVSITNKSAVDNIKT
-2030 KTTDKV
+2030 KTTDKL

-2052 SVLPNFDIVVHDN
+2052 SVLPNFDIVIHEN
-2065 EESYNAAMKDRN
+2065 EESYTSSMRSINAPTD
-2077 GVQGSAGNFS
+2077 SAGNFS
-2087 YGLDGQGNLTGRI
+2087 YVEMPDGSYVGRI
-2100 DINLNKANART
+2100 DINLNKADART

-2119 VMLKAFGDNPALFK
+2119 IMLKTFGDNPALFK
-2133 NFRDRIASV
+2133 RFRDRIASI
-2142 LNESSNKALMDF
+2142 LKESSNKALMDF
-2154 ANQYVDNK
+2154 ANQYVDK
-2162 TGELLDVTYEE
+2162 ETGKLLDVTYEE
-2173 YLAELTAVL
+2173 YLAELTGAL
-2182 ASEEGNLSATTL
+2182 AAEEGNLSATTL

-2224 VVEFFSN
+2224 VIEFFSN
-2231 IANSIREG
+2231 IANSIR
-2239 QDISNLNDDFSKSL
+2239 
-2253 YEPVNLNIKGELE
+2253 KGEGVD
-2266 NKLPLSNRKPISKSS
+2266 SN
-2281 RGDFN
+2281 DFN
-2286 LIPHPII
+2286 LIGVSGQINSSGIKSKSSINAGEIKRFPTHPNVKVFKDVKISDFDGKTV
-2293 NKNTMVGKKYSVT
+2293 NLMESDRMVGGYIANEEGQPMFKFF
-2306 MSDHTKVGEYK
+2306 
-2317 NNKTNV
+2317 
-2323 TVKNLMGGVFYPYI
+2323 GGVFYPIITGKWWASRNTTKANGISTNANKNRNSDGYI
-2337 KGIHDAGIAWAS
+2337 YSSPMIGSANQHMSNNDMLSTTIELMKYDVNNKKSKVTKNDVVSSLRKSFSRKGIQGKKNIIEFVIKNSKTINELFNNLESVMFQEGNTILDSNGIEFLSEVGKPISNFSFEERKQIVETLLGDPKVKETRFPSAGSITEAAKRFEEPITS
-2349 VTIKAAR
+2349 KVTKIGDIVTVMRTKGELKYR
-2356 EMVINAANQDA
+2356 ETKDSDPFYHKSYPVEIYSENQD
-2367 TLIYRMSRATG
+2367 G
-2378 SRGNVNFNEIAF
+2378 SPAEIEVYVLDGAYSMGDVF
-2390 AELIAPVTN
+2390 PSLTKSNGGEFTYEEYLKKHSVVSEKLADAQYNRTSKLSYAS
-2399 GKVTEEEFLRNL
+2399 GKVSSR
-2411 NNKLNTISNGTQLA
+2411 TQ
-2425 TGVYI
+2425 
-2430 LGKYGVDTNEKIKIN
+2430 
-2445 KTKTV
+2445 
-2450 KVKDKTGKLVD
+2450 
-2461 KTIKVLEKN
+2461 
-2470 ADNKRIY
+2470 
-2477 ATKNVTKKELPSL
+2477 
-2490 DALKK
+2490 
-2495 ALSEESFSKRGGFWS
+2495 
-2510 TILKDSWATKST
+2510 
-2522 GEWYK
+2522 
-2527 FLEKNSVTSLEE
+2527 
-2539 IVNNLAEPEVDSAND
+2539 
-2554 HDIVAAVKI
+2554 
-2563 APPEYDKNGNI
+2563 NI
-2574 KIYTTREGL
+2574 K
-2583 VNEAKGIYYIDA
+2583 
-2595 PDHPSYPYVVKGSPI
+2595 
-2610 GVLNEF
+2610 
-2616 NSITDYFPIINDWL
+2616 
-2630 ESGRLNSP
+2630 
-2638 YKAVETMGKE
+2638 
-2648 LVQKLSPTETTFA
+2648 
-2661 SKSQLDSEGK
+2661 SKSQLASDGK
-2671 EKTEAEKITELNK
+2671 GETEAKKITELNK
-2684 KRDSAQKNTIGKT
+2684 KRDSAQKNTIGKN

-2737 SGNKRILSPENRA
+2737 SGNRRILSPENRA

-2771 ELKGRYDDFKVNN
+2771 DLKGRYDDFKVNN

-2826 SKEEDEDEKE
+2826 TKEEDEDEKE

-2845 TITADEFKG
+2845 TVTTDEFKG

-2861 DLVNKFIETL
+2861 DFVNKFIETL

-2905 MLIKLDSNIKEATLV
+2905 MLIKLESNIKEATLV

-2928 GVVKKIQQ
+2928 GVVKRIQQ

-2986 SAKAQQTYQSEIKDI
+2986 SAKAQQTYQSEIKDV
-3001 QERLIKAENAVFNSF
+3001 QGRLIEAENAVFNSF
-3016 KKDGNALT
+3016 KKDGNALI

-3037 EHESNEGS
+3037 EYESNEGS

-3068 EMSKEDIKVMQD
+3068 EMSKQDLKVMQD

-3107 LKVMQSVNE
+3107 LKVMQSINE

-3129 NGNQIKPLKN
+3129 NGSQLKPLKN
-3139 YIPQMVAQKTNRE
+3139 YVPQMVAQKTNQE
-3152 TIDEQINRIKNNIN
+3152 TIDEQIDRIKNNIN

-3186 PVILNPYFVI
+3186 PVILNPYFAI

-3263 KFIDAITKVGYRAM
+3263 KFIDALAKVGYSAM
-3277 LASAPRMLSESISN
+3277 LASAPRMLSEGISN

-3318 GKKVLTNLKSKVTA
+3318 GKKVLTNLNSKVTA
-3332 RNYSEGGEN
+3332 RNYSEAGEN

-3353 ISRKGKMDTVIVNG
+3353 ISRKGKMDTIIVNG
-3367 VLKVYDNYLGRY
+3367 VVQVYDNVLGRY
-3379 VNLVT
+3379 VNLVS
-3384 LVADNVV
+3384 LVANNVV

-3416 ETIDFNKIISNDEE
+3416 EKIDFNKIINNDEE

-3506 KGDISRA
+3506 KGDISRE

-3529 GILTTMLSDVLV
+3529 GILTRLSSEVLV

-3588 EEMMLRKKINKKEF
+3588 EEMMLRKIINKKEF

-3614 LGEFLSEKPLKERI
+3614 LGEFLSEKPLTERV
-3628 MKSVLGSATGMILG
+3628 MQSVIGSATGMILG

-3715 LFKAYNKSEP
+3715 LLKAYNKSEP

-3765 IYKEVRVEKQ
+3765 VYKEVKVEKQ

-3790 IEANKNNTYEPED
+3790 IEADKNNEYEPED
-3803 LKHWIKYLEDADYK
+3803 LKHWIKYVEDADYK
-3817 KRYDD
+3817 KKYDD

-3827 VNEILKEYGYK
+3827 VDGILKDYGYK
-3838 NKTEFEYEDIRGY
+3838 TKTEFEYEDIRGY
-3851 KKEFGKYSD
+3851 KKEFGNYSD
-3860 YSKERKGKSDIENEL
+3860 YSKERKGKSKIENEL
-3875 DDKESTKSSRG
+3875 DDRIEAFKYGEEYNKSSRSGRSRSVWG
-3886 RKIFGRRRKILRK
+3886 RKKRS
-3899 KWG
+3899 KWSK

>member
-76 ELEKNAKEV
+76 ELERNAKEV
-85 KRMSSFEASE
+85 KRMSSLDVSE

-145 KAIKRAEEDYLPI
+145 KAIKRVEEDYVPI
-158 SRIGGGTMTS
+158 SRSGGTMTS
-168 PTGIGEDFSSEAKSK
+168 PTGIGEDFLSEAKSK

-189 KDIPKTRVIKDDDRV
+189 KDIPKTRIIKNDDRV
-204 RALNKQFNK
+204 RALNKQFGK

-228 NSPEKSK
+228 NSPEKK
-235 NKYRIKNN
+235 DNKYRVKDG
-243 SWERLVYKSEEWSPI
+243 SWERLVDKAEEWSPI
-258 ENEGSIGALNRRYG
+258 ENEGSISALNRRYG
-272 KNIEVPKKVK
+272 KNVEVPKKVK
-282 IEEARDI
+282 IEKARDI

-316 NLGFEFEQEGMLT
+316 NLGFEFEQEGMFT

-341 APMTFS
+341 VPMTFS

-377 QIRSN
+377 EIRSN
-382 VRTNAFNKAIGEDA
+382 IRTNAFNKAIGADA

-445 MENKPLEN
+445 MENKPIKNNAL
-453 KDIFGD
+453 FGD
-459 FAVWVGLVDKYQGT
+459 VAVWVGLVDKYQET

-499 KRDEYIKEKKKNNEK
+499 KRDEYIKEKNKNNEK
-514 LLDGYEIALD
+514 LLEEYEIALD
-524 SKDPK
+524 RNDP
-529 AIKEALKK
+529 EAKKIAREK

-543 VATMGN
+543 LATMGN
-549 NINYVSKQQQDY
+549 NINYVSKQQQDF
-561 SDESKSLIK
+561 SDEIKSLTK

-608 EIDTDQKRIKRLTGE
+608 EIDTDQKQTKRLTGE
-623 YITEKAKYGGF
+623 YVTEKAKYGGF
-634 WGNLVNEFIV
+634 WGNLLNEFIV
-644 SADKVAELGV
+644 SADNVV
-654 KLDPNLAGT
+654 KLVVDDTGT
-663 EKAKTSKE
+663 ESAKTSKE

-696 EIKNIKAN
+696 EIKNIKVN

-727 TEESKQNLGF
+727 TEESRQNLGF
-737 FEQALI
+737 FEQALV
-743 GVAGSLPAMLTR
+743 GVAGSLPGMLTR

-765 FVSLADLSMSQ
+765 FVSLADLSIYH

-827 GILGNIAKTLPE
+827 GVLGNIAKILPE
-839 GGVVRESLENIAN
+839 GGVVRESLESIAN

-872 EGETGAIQTF
+872 EGETGAIQTLA
-882 VADIGIKKAY
+882 ADIGIKKAY

-924 SAVGE
+924 WAVGE

-976 KKIIVADLKNKMIQG
+976 KKIIVAELKNKMIQG

-1029 LINKRNRLEKEKQ
+1029 LINKRNRLEKSIE
-1042 GKDPALS
+1042 GKDESLS
-1049 KGITDKIN
+1049 KSIKEEIK

-1067 LKVQGFNGIERL
+1067 LKVQEFNGKERL

-1152 ERRRRENL
+1152 ERRRQEDL

-1174 GSDQTTGEFIKAKYD
+1174 GSDQTTGEFI
-1189 AELNQINQKQKD
+1189 
-1201 AIQEQT
+1201 
-1207 AGQVPVQPTTGVG
+1207 
-1220 EEVVQGEP
+1220 
-1228 TAEPQG
+1228 
-1234 LTEEGKAEE
+1234 
-1243 EVASKDNV
+1243 
-1251 ERRRQEEL
+1251 
-1259 KNPIKT
+1259 
-1265 TEGRKETATYSGEKY
+1265 
-1280 TIQVFIG
+1280 
-1287 AFKTKYSV
+1287 
-1295 EVAQKDNTVAT
+1295 
-1306 GYKSNESLSKNS
+1306 
-1318 FDTYEE
+1318 
-1324 ALEYANKIAKKDK
+1324 
-1337 ENLNKINA
+1337 NA
-1345 KYDAELATLE
+1345 KYDAELAALGTT
-1355 APAVEAEAQE
+1355 Q
-1365 KVATYRAEEQA
+1365 KSDQVATLRAEEQA

-1406 YNKIYKK
+1406 YNKIYEK
-1413 YDALISPLLEPIVKA
+1413 YDALISPLLEPVVKA
-1428 KAPSNKK
+1428 PVSP
-1435 QGDVQEVPKTEKAAF
+1435 QG
-1450 NEGVESVRKAAQ
+1450 
-1462 EYKDKITAEIKEKQ
+1462 
-1476 KNYQPER
+1476 
-1483 GNTAQPKLFERVSKM
+1483 
-1498 IADAYQFIKNEP
+1498 
-1510 TKQEV
+1510 
-1515 KVAYDAMMDETK
+1515 
-1527 DQYNFIVSKGLK
+1527 
-1539 VIRHQEAGEP
+1539 
-1549 YSNSKEMLQDIR
+1549 
-1561 ENNTLRFLPNEVAFG
+1561 
-1576 QGDVDV
+1576 
-1582 SDNIGLQP
+1582 
-1590 SGVKLEDGYELTNS
+1590 
-1604 EMFRVVHDYFGHGI
+1604 
-1618 LGNQF
+1618 
-1623 GAIGEENATLQHL
+1623 
-1636 DLYSDTAAPA
+1636 
-1646 VIFQTRGQNSWVNFS
+1646 
-1661 GVNAEA
+1661 
-1667 NQLRKEAR
+1667 
-1675 ELKKQG
+1675 
-1681 KLEEANI
+1681 
-1688 LLEKAEK
+1688 
-1695 MFKFAEPKIA
+1695 
-1705 IFPKKFNFRRYE
+1705 
-1717 TARRISEQE
+1717 
-1726 DINSRPNRGVDDLPG
+1726 
-1741 LLERYSKRSSGT
+1741 
-1753 RGINR
+1753 
-1758 RNLQEVRKIGVF
+1758 
-1770 DVNVVAEYTLDD
+1770 
-1782 AIDEGIKKSFPVFK
+1782 
-1796 GVQKIF
+1796 
-1802 EITDGDTYRKMMEE
+1802 
-1816 SLKDNPFAASV
+1816 
-1827 TVHSGEKFNGMRMFV
+1827 
-1842 TEDGSTGITLTKEG
+1842 
-1856 FLGGAFSNPNA
+1856 
-1867 KRPQNLAQLMVIGIK
+1867 
-1882 EGATTAEAF
+1882 
-1891 DTVLPD
+1891 
-1897 YYSKFGFK
+1897 
-1905 AVSRTAFNEEYKP
+1905 
-1918 MIKNGDA
+1918 
-1925 VKDWDFET
+1925 
-1933 YQIFNNGRP
+1933 
-1942 DVVFFIYDG
+1942 
-1951 GNRNTIEER
+1951 
-1960 LGLFD
+1960 
-1965 LYRYYEKENTESF
+1965 
-1978 DKDSYEKAEEVM
+1978 
-1990 NQQAVKRLEFELD
+1990 
-2003 INESE
+2003 
-2008 APVATNQ
+2008 Q
-2015 GVSIKNKSAIDNIKT
+2015 GVSIKNKSAVDNIKT

-2036 RVKVIEAAQRA
+2036 RIKVIEAAQRA

-2119 VMLKAFGDNPALFK
+2119 IMLKAFGDNPALFK
-2133 NFRDRIASV
+2133 RFRDRIASV
-2142 LNESSNKALMDF
+2142 LKESSNKALMDF

-2182 ASEEGNLSATTL
+2182 AAEEGNLSATTL

-2293 NKNTMVGKKYSVT
+2293 DKNTMVGKKYSVT

-2317 NNKTNV
+2317 NDKTGV
-2323 TVKNLMGGVFYPYI
+2323 TVKNLMGGVFYSYI
-2337 KGIHDAGIAWAS
+2337 KGINDAGIAWAS

-2450 KVKDKTGKLVD
+2450 KVKDKTGKLVN

-2510 TILKDSWATKST
+2510 TILKDSWTTKST

-2527 FLEKNSVTSLEE
+2527 FLEKYNVTSLEE
-2539 IVNNLAEPEVDSAND
+2539 IVNNLAEPEVDTAND

-2583 VNEAKGIYYIDA
+2583 VNEAKGIYYIKA

-2610 GVLNEF
+2610 GILNEF

-2648 LVQKLSPTETTFA
+2648 LVQKLKPTETTFA
-2661 SKSQLDSEGK
+2661 SKSQLDSDGK
-2671 EKTEAEKITELNK
+2671 GETEAKKITELNK
-2684 KRDSAQKNTIGKT
+2684 KRDSAKKNTIGKN

-2762 IEFSNNKAS
+2762 IEFSNDKAS
-2771 ELKGRYDDFKVNN
+2771 DLKSRYDDFKVNN

-2826 SKEEDEDEKE
+2826 TKEQEEDEKE
-2836 ELIAEIKDT
+2836 ELIDEIKNTSIT
-2845 TITADEFKG
+2845 TDEFKG

-2861 DLVNKFIETL
+2861 DFVNKFIETL

-2877 SLNNSDLNDL
+2877 SLSNSDLNDL

-2928 GVVKKIQQ
+2928 GVVKRIQQ
-2936 WLRTLDVNIA
+2936 WLRTIDVNIA

-2986 SAKAQQTYQSEIKDI
+2986 SAKAQQTYQSEIKDV
-3001 QERLIKAENAVFNSF
+3001 QSRLIEAENAVFNSF

-3037 EHESNEGS
+3037 EYESNEGS

-3068 EMSKEDIKVMQD
+3068 EMSKQDVKVMQD
-3080 IKKNFVVDGKIDIDK
+3080 IKKNFVVDGKVDIDK

-3107 LKVMQSVNE
+3107 LKVMQSINE

-3263 KFIDAITKVGYRAM
+3263 KFIDLLAKVGYRAM

-3291 TFFVMTNNPVDYSV
+3291 AFFVMTNNPVDYSV

-3318 GKKVLTNLKSKVTA
+3318 GKKVLTNLKSKVTS
-3332 RNYSEGGEN
+3332 RNYSEAGEN

-3367 VLKVYDNYLGRY
+3367 VLKVYDNTLGRY
-3379 VNLVT
+3379 VNLVA

-3463 LKNVSREDDNLYETA
+3463 LKNVSRDDDNLYETA

-3491 NEYFTIRKGVFAMIG
+3491 NEYFTLRKGVFAMIG
-3506 KGDISRA
+3506 RGDISRE

-3518 LAAASQRLFLY
+3518 FAAASQRLFLY
-3529 GILTTMLSDVLV
+3529 GILTTMLSDILV
-3541 FVLRGTFNNFADMA
+3541 FLLRGTFNNFADMA

-3683 YNPFEGKKIDES
+3683 YNPFEGKKIDEA

-3715 LFKAYNKSEP
+3715 LFKASNKSEP

-3765 IYKEVRVEKQ
+3765 VYKEVRVEKQ
-3775 QEVNLKEKKIDILKN
+3775 QEVNLKEKKIDILKK
-3790 IEANKNNTYEPED
+3790 IKANKNNTYKPED
-3803 LKHWIKYLEDADYK
+3803 LKHWMKYVEDADYK
-3817 KRYDD
+3817 KKYDD

-3827 VNEILKEYGYK
+3827 VNKILKEYGYK

-3875 DDKESTKSSRG
+3875 DGRIKAFEDGKEYTKSSRSG
-3886 RKIFGRRRKILRK
+3886 RSRSVWGRRKRS
-3899 KWG
+3899 KWSN